1 MRNRLNRLG
10 LESKSHYKL
19 YKSGRRWVAASIT
32 VFSVGIGLTFSQVE
46 QVKAA
51 TGTGVDTADN
61 SASVSSDMAEPSNAV
76 VLKSASTATATK
88 TATQDAKAAT
98 DVTAATQDT
107 KATTDSTGATSASS
121 NRQSTAATKPAA
133 EVGTASS
140 SADSSASISST
151 DGASASAP
159 SVTSKSTNTEATS
172 ASATKTATT
181 SADTDVLNTET
192 TSSSVAND
200 LTDATTASQTRTE
213 TGKTAS
219 IPTAEAPTITT
230 AVTSRA
236 LPLTGA
242 LASRSANTPVTKSAV
257 QAVSAITSEA
267 ETKPTVSLV
276 TTGTVSMDYGE
287 ASLADLESH
296 ISSPDETPANDVA
309 YYIQDAAGNY
319 LEDVNGNKVN
329 LLYALFLDSADVND
343 YVDVVYT
350 DEHGQVTKYSG
361 DTDFSTLDQ
370 IGSYSVTINA
380 AGKAGMSRVMQDYNA
395 YDTST
400 SDLDDFVPTF
410 STGASDYTFTI
421 NIVPVKIT
429 ATTGKNGLIILRPSQ
444 LYTGSLT
451 MLPVVTVKNATKQNI
466 LQISNGEI
474 GDAKPGVAG
483 KVGQRVLTLAD
494 FTYTYQGTETN
505 LTGADTGK
513 YAITLNDAGR
523 KAVQAALGSN
533 YILDDAAVFTTTGAV
548 QAAGLGLTIAND
560 TVTYNGKPQGTTV
573 AITAGTAYDHFD
585 FTTTTDTNVGT
596 YDDLT
601 YALADPTQAAIL
613 AKNYTVTTTDGTLV
627 ITPADLTVTVKD
639 DNPVYDGRAHGT
651 TATVTSGTNYDQLAF
666 TAVAADG
673 SGATTYTT
681 VGTYAMTGTTAADTS
696 NYKIS
701 YVNGTLTID
710 PAKATITIP
719 NKIYWSDGT
728 QKNLA
733 AVVTGTVNGE
743 TLKYRV
749 TNGMSAV
756 GTKIIMATPD
766 ADDSVNK
773 NYTISVIPGT
783 LTIGDIAVKCLYEHV
798 DANGETQ
805 VDASETGTAT
815 HATDATATDY
825 LTYTTAAKPK
835 TGYALAPN
843 TGLAYNGTLTD
854 QGGTVTYRYLA
865 KTETAIVTYFDQTDN
880 KVIKTDPLQGA
891 YGTTDAYR
899 TADTIAAYENA
910 GYDLVSDDYPTAGV
924 VYDQDDI
931 VQKYQ
936 VTLVHKFVTRTPDN
950 PGTPGE
956 PIDPDNPNGPTYP
969 VGTDFEDLTEQVSRT
984 IQYLYK
990 DGRTAKPDNVQAV
1003 NFGRNVTVDE
1013 VNGTVVYTDWLTD
1026 DGAVTGRFE
1035 AVDSP
1040 LITGYT
1046 ADSTSIAGNPA
1057 VVWQDDDTTIPVTYT
1072 VNKEYATVTYFDQTD
1087 NKVIKTEPLQGAY
1100 GTTDAYRTADTIAAY
1115 ENAGYQLYR
1124 DDYPTA
1130 GVVYD
1135 QDGSV
1140 QKYQVT
1146 LVHKFVTRT
1155 PDNPGTPGEPIDPD
1169 NPNGPTY
1176 PVGTDFEDLTEQ
1188 VSQTIQY
1195 LYKDGRTAKPNNVQ
1209 AVNFSRNVTVDEVNG
1224 TVVYTDW
1231 LTDDGTM
1238 TGRFEAVD
1246 SPSITGYT
1254 ADPTSVAGRDTV
1266 SGTDLSPDVQVYYQA
1281 NPEKATVTYE
1291 DMTTGAVLTT
1301 DPITGDYQT
1310 VSNYRTADRIAQY
1323 LNMGYELV
1331 SDDYPTSGAVFDK
1344 DGSTQ
1349 AYTVKLQ
1356 HKLLP
1361 LTPENPGTPGEPID
1375 PDNPNGPTYP
1385 AGTAV
1390 QDLIKQVDQ
1399 TIHYQYQ
1406 DKSTA
1411 ADANTQ
1417 TITFKRSVTVDEVNN
1432 KLTYTDWLTGTA
1444 TTGRYMPV
1452 DSPEI
1457 KGYVADST
1465 RIAGND
1471 EVHNADADTNIVV
1484 TYQAKPENATV
1495 TYVDVTTGKTLAIKS
1510 LTGDYQTTSSY
1521 RTAETIASYVKNGY
1535 QLVRDNYPTSGAVFD
1550 VDNFAKTYTVTLKHK
1565 LATVTPENPGTPGQ
1579 PIDPDNPDGPKYP
1592 VGTTAQDLTKQVSQ
1606 TIKYRYQNGAS
1617 AGTDNVQLITF
1628 NRDATID
1635 EVDPTAVYTDW
1646 LNGTSATG
1654 RYTTVM
1660 SPVITGYTADKTQVA
1675 GRDSVANTDS
1685 DTQVVVTYAAKP
1697 EKATVT
1703 YVDVTT
1709 GKTLVTAN
1717 LTGDYRTQSNYRTA
1731 ETIAGYVK
1739 NGYELV
1745 RDNYPV
1751 SGMLFDVDDF
1761 AKTYTVTLKHKLV
1774 TVTPGNPGTPGQ
1786 PIDPDNP
1793 DGPKYPVGTTAQD
1806 LTKQV
1811 SQTIKYR
1818 YQNGASAGTD
1828 SVQLITFNRDATI
1841 DEVEPT
1847 VVYTDWLDGTSA
1859 TGRYTT
1865 VTSPVIIGYTADRAR
1880 VTGNDAVT
1888 SAAQPTNII
1897 VTYAINA
1904 EKATVTYVDVTTDKT
1919 LATVSLTGDYQT
1931 SSDYRTANTIADYS
1945 NQGYVLVRD
1954 SYPVS
1959 GAIFNDDGVVHSYLV
1974 QLAHVTTAT
1983 TETKT
1988 ITQTV
1993 HYQSTTGT
2001 QLHDDTVRAM
2011 TFTRTKR
2018 VDQVTGD
2025 VTYSNWSTN
2034 QADHTFERVAAFSI
2048 PGYHAVVTGTQ
2059 AVMVTPASVDDVQT
2073 IRYVTDRPST
2083 GETPKT
2089 PVKTVTVNKSDKIK
2103 TTDTPDKV
2111 ATVKTPDKAQTVATT
2126 TAKQASVKRSVDLK
2140 QAQAVEQPAQTRP
2153 ANVKTVKLA
2162 KTTKSVKPTA
2172 AHQSATHKQATLPQ
2186 TNDNRQASVAAE
2198 LLGLTA
2204 ATLLVGVSAIL
2215 KKRHN

>member
-140 SADSSASISST
+140 RADSSASISST

-159 SVTSKSTNTEATS
+159 SVTSKSTDKEATS

-230 AVTSRA
+230 AVTSRT

-242 LASRSANTPVTKSAV
+242 LASRSANTSVTKSTV
-257 QAVSAITSEA
+257 QAVSAITSED

-548 QAAGLGLTIAND
+548 QAAGLELKIASG
-560 TVTYNGKPQGTTV
+560 TVTYNGKPQGTSVTTGTV
-573 AITAGTAYDHFD
+573 YDHFD

-639 DNPVYDGRAHGT
+639 DNAVYDGRSHGT

-756 GTKIIMATPD
+756 GTKTITATPD

-783 LTIGDIAVKCLYEHV
+783 LTIGDIAVKYLYEHV

-835 TGYALAPN
+835 TGYVLAPN

-880 KVIKTDPLQGA
+880 KVIKTEPLQGA

-910 GYDLVSDDYPTAGV
+910 GYDLVD
-924 VYDQDDI
+924 
-931 VQKYQ
+931 
-936 VTLVHKFVTRTPDN
+936 
-950 PGTPGE
+950 
-956 PIDPDNPNGPTYP
+956 
-969 VGTDFEDLTEQVSRT
+969 
-984 IQYLYK
+984 
-990 DGRTAKPDNVQAV
+990 
-1003 NFGRNVTVDE
+1003 
-1013 VNGTVVYTDWLTD
+1013 
-1026 DGAVTGRFE
+1026 
-1035 AVDSP
+1035 
-1040 LITGYT
+1040 
-1046 ADSTSIAGNPA
+1046 
-1057 VVWQDDDTTIPVTYT
+1057 
-1072 VNKEYATVTYFDQTD
+1072 
-1087 NKVIKTEPLQGAY
+1087 
-1100 GTTDAYRTADTIAAY
+1100 
-1115 ENAGYQLYR
+1115 

-1176 PVGTDFEDLTEQ
+1176 PVGTDFEDLTGQ

-1195 LYKDGRTAKPNNVQ
+1195 LYKDGRTA
-1209 AVNFSRNVTVDEVNG
+1209 
-1224 TVVYTDW
+1224 
-1231 LTDDGTM
+1231 
-1238 TGRFEAVD
+1238 
-1246 SPSITGYT
+1246 
-1254 ADPTSVAGRDTV
+1254 
-1266 SGTDLSPDVQVYYQA
+1266 
-1281 NPEKATVTYE
+1281 
-1291 DMTTGAVLTT
+1291 
-1301 DPITGDYQT
+1301 
-1310 VSNYRTADRIAQY
+1310 
-1323 LNMGYELV
+1323 
-1331 SDDYPTSGAVFDK
+1331 
-1344 DGSTQ
+1344 
-1349 AYTVKLQ
+1349 
-1356 HKLLP
+1356 
-1361 LTPENPGTPGEPID
+1361 
-1375 PDNPNGPTYP
+1375 
-1385 AGTAV
+1385 
-1390 QDLIKQVDQ
+1390 
-1399 TIHYQYQ
+1399 
-1406 DKSTA
+1406 
-1411 ADANTQ
+1411 
-1417 TITFKRSVTVDEVNN
+1417 
-1432 KLTYTDWLTGTA
+1432 
-1444 TTGRYMPV
+1444 
-1452 DSPEI
+1452 
-1457 KGYVADST
+1457 
-1465 RIAGND
+1465 
-1471 EVHNADADTNIVV
+1471 
-1484 TYQAKPENATV
+1484 
-1495 TYVDVTTGKTLAIKS
+1495 
-1510 LTGDYQTTSSY
+1510 
-1521 RTAETIASYVKNGY
+1521 
-1535 QLVRDNYPTSGAVFD
+1535 
-1550 VDNFAKTYTVTLKHK
+1550 
-1565 LATVTPENPGTPGQ
+1565 
-1579 PIDPDNPDGPKYP
+1579 
-1592 VGTTAQDLTKQVSQ
+1592 
-1606 TIKYRYQNGAS
+1606 
-1617 AGTDNVQLITF
+1617 
-1628 NRDATID
+1628 
-1635 EVDPTAVYTDW
+1635 
-1646 LNGTSATG
+1646 
-1654 RYTTVM
+1654 
-1660 SPVITGYTADKTQVA
+1660 
-1675 GRDSVANTDS
+1675 
-1685 DTQVVVTYAAKP
+1685 
-1697 EKATVT
+1697 
-1703 YVDVTT
+1703 
-1709 GKTLVTAN
+1709 
-1717 LTGDYRTQSNYRTA
+1717 
-1731 ETIAGYVK
+1731 
-1739 NGYELV
+1739 
-1745 RDNYPV
+1745 
-1751 SGMLFDVDDF
+1751 
-1761 AKTYTVTLKHKLV
+1761 
-1774 TVTPGNPGTPGQ
+1774 
-1786 PIDPDNP
+1786 
-1793 DGPKYPVGTTAQD
+1793 
-1806 LTKQV
+1806 
-1811 SQTIKYR
+1811 
-1818 YQNGASAGTD
+1818 
-1828 SVQLITFNRDATI
+1828 
-1841 DEVEPT
+1841 
-1847 VVYTDWLDGTSA
+1847 
-1859 TGRYTT
+1859 
-1865 VTSPVIIGYTADRAR
+1865 
-1880 VTGNDAVT
+1880 
-1888 SAAQPTNII
+1888 
-1897 VTYAINA
+1897 
-1904 EKATVTYVDVTTDKT
+1904 
-1919 LATVSLTGDYQT
+1919 
-1931 SSDYRTANTIADYS
+1931 
-1945 NQGYVLVRD
+1945 
-1954 SYPVS
+1954 
-1959 GAIFNDDGVVHSYLV
+1959 
-1974 QLAHVTTAT
+1974 
-1983 TETKT
+1983 
-1988 ITQTV
+1988 
-1993 HYQSTTGT
+1993 
-2001 QLHDDTVRAM
+2001 
-2011 TFTRTKR
+2011 
-2018 VDQVTGD
+2018 
-2025 VTYSNWSTN
+2025 
-2034 QADHTFERVAAFSI
+2034 
-2048 PGYHAVVTGTQ
+2048 
-2059 AVMVTPASVDDVQT
+2059 
-2073 IRYVTDRPST
+2073 
-2083 GETPKT
+2083 
-2089 PVKTVTVNKSDKIK
+2089 
-2103 TTDTPDKV
+2103 
-2111 ATVKTPDKAQTVATT
+2111 
-2126 TAKQASVKRSVDLK
+2126 
-2140 QAQAVEQPAQTRP
+2140 
-2153 ANVKTVKLA
+2153 
-2162 KTTKSVKPTA
+2162 
-2172 AHQSATHKQATLPQ
+2172 
-2186 TNDNRQASVAAE
+2186 
-2198 LLGLTA
+2198 
-2204 ATLLVGVSAIL
+2204 
-2215 KKRHN
+2215 

>member
-1 MRNRLNRLG
+1 MRNRLNKLG

-76 VLKSASTATATK
+76 VLKSASTATVTK

-140 SADSSASISST
+140 RADSSASISST

-159 SVTSKSTNTEATS
+159 SVTSKSTDTEATS
-172 ASATKTATT
+172 ASVTKTATT

-200 LTDATTASQTRTE
+200 PTDATTASQTRTE

-242 LASRSANTPVTKSAV
+242 LASRSANTPVTKSTV

-483 KVGQRVLTLAD
+483 KVGQCVLTLAD

-513 YAITLNDAGR
+513 YAITLKDAGR

-548 QAAGLGLTIAND
+548 QAAGLELKIASG
-560 TVTYNGKPQGTTV
+560 TVTYNGKPQGTSVTTGTV
-573 AITAGTAYDHFD
+573 YDHFD
-585 FTTTTDTNVGT
+585 FTTTTDKNVGT

-639 DNPVYDGRAHGT
+639 DNAVYDGRAHGT

-756 GTKIIMATPD
+756 GTKTITATPD

-783 LTIGDIAVKCLYEHV
+783 LTIGDIAVKYLYEHV

-835 TGYALAPN
+835 TGYVLAPN

-880 KVIKTDPLQGA
+880 KVIKTEPLQGA

-910 GYDLVSDDYPTAGV
+910 GYDLVD
-924 VYDQDDI
+924 
-931 VQKYQ
+931 
-936 VTLVHKFVTRTPDN
+936 
-950 PGTPGE
+950 
-956 PIDPDNPNGPTYP
+956 
-969 VGTDFEDLTEQVSRT
+969 
-984 IQYLYK
+984 
-990 DGRTAKPDNVQAV
+990 
-1003 NFGRNVTVDE
+1003 
-1013 VNGTVVYTDWLTD
+1013 
-1026 DGAVTGRFE
+1026 
-1035 AVDSP
+1035 
-1040 LITGYT
+1040 
-1046 ADSTSIAGNPA
+1046 
-1057 VVWQDDDTTIPVTYT
+1057 
-1072 VNKEYATVTYFDQTD
+1072 
-1087 NKVIKTEPLQGAY
+1087 
-1100 GTTDAYRTADTIAAY
+1100 
-1115 ENAGYQLYR
+1115 

-1140 QKYQVT
+1140 QEYQVT

-1209 AVNFSRNVTVDEVNG
+1209 AVNFGRNVTVDEVNG

-1291 DMTTGAVLTT
+1291 DTTTGAVLTT

-1390 QDLIKQVDQ
+1390 QDLIKQVGQ
-1399 TIHYQYQ
+1399 TIHYQY
-1406 DKSTA
+1406 KSTA

-1444 TTGRYMPV
+1444 TTGHYMPV

-1617 AGTDNVQLITF
+1617 AGTD
-1628 NRDATID
+1628 
-1635 EVDPTAVYTDW
+1635 
-1646 LNGTSATG
+1646 
-1654 RYTTVM
+1654 
-1660 SPVITGYTADKTQVA
+1660 
-1675 GRDSVANTDS
+1675 
-1685 DTQVVVTYAAKP
+1685 
-1697 EKATVT
+1697 
-1703 YVDVTT
+1703 
-1709 GKTLVTAN
+1709 
-1717 LTGDYRTQSNYRTA
+1717 
-1731 ETIAGYVK
+1731 
-1739 NGYELV
+1739 
-1745 RDNYPV
+1745 
-1751 SGMLFDVDDF
+1751 
-1761 AKTYTVTLKHKLV
+1761 
-1774 TVTPGNPGTPGQ
+1774 
-1786 PIDPDNP
+1786 
-1793 DGPKYPVGTTAQD
+1793 
-1806 LTKQV
+1806 
-1811 SQTIKYR
+1811 
-1818 YQNGASAGTD
+1818 

-1841 DEVEPT
+1841 DEVEST

-1897 VTYAINA
+1897 VTYALNA

-2186 TNDNRQASVAAE
+2186 TNDDRQASVAAE

>member
-98 DVTAATQDT
+98 D
-107 KATTDSTGATSASS
+107 STGATSASS

-140 SADSSASISST
+140 RADSSASISST

-159 SVTSKSTNTEATS
+159 SVTSKSTDKEATS

-242 LASRSANTPVTKSAV
+242 LASRSANTPVTKSTV

-548 QAAGLGLTIAND
+548 QAAGLELKIASG
-560 TVTYNGKPQGTTV
+560 TVTYNGKPQGTSVTTGTV
-573 AITAGTAYDHFD
+573 YDHFD

-639 DNPVYDGRAHGT
+639 DNAVYDGRSHGT

-756 GTKIIMATPD
+756 GTKTITATPD

-783 LTIGDIAVKCLYEHV
+783 LTIGDIAVKYLYEHV

-835 TGYALAPN
+835 TGYVLAPN

-865 KTETAIVTYFDQTDN
+865 KTETAIVAYFDQTDN
-880 KVIKTDPLQGA
+880 KVIKTEPLQGA

-910 GYDLVSDDYPTAGV
+910 GYDLVDDDYPTAGV
-924 VYDQDDI
+924 VYDQDGI

-950 PGTPGE
+950 SGTPGE

-969 VGTDFEDLTEQVSRT
+969 VGTDFEDLTEQVSQT

-990 DGRTAKPDNVQAV
+990 DGRTAKPNNVQAV

-1046 ADSTSIAGNPA
+1046 ADPTSVAGNPG

-1072 VNKEYATVTYFDQTD
+1072 VNTEYATVTYFDQTD

-1130 GVVYD
+1130 GVIYD

-1266 SGTDLSPDVQVYYQA
+1266 NGTDLSPDVQVYYQA

-1291 DMTTGAVLTT
+1291 DTTTGAVLTT

-1617 AGTDNVQLITF
+1617 AGTDSVQLITF
-1628 NRDATID
+1628 SRDATID

-1646 LNGTSATG
+1646 LN
-1654 RYTTVM
+1654 
-1660 SPVITGYTADKTQVA
+1660 
-1675 GRDSVANTDS
+1675 
-1685 DTQVVVTYAAKP
+1685 
-1697 EKATVT
+1697 E
-1703 YVDVTT
+1703 
-1709 GKTLVTAN
+1709 
-1717 LTGDYRTQSNYRTA
+1717 
-1731 ETIAGYVK
+1731 
-1739 NGYELV
+1739 
-1745 RDNYPV
+1745 
-1751 SGMLFDVDDF
+1751 
-1761 AKTYTVTLKHKLV
+1761 
-1774 TVTPGNPGTPGQ
+1774 
-1786 PIDPDNP
+1786 
-1793 DGPKYPVGTTAQD
+1793 
-1806 LTKQV
+1806 
-1811 SQTIKYR
+1811 
-1818 YQNGASAGTD
+1818 
-1828 SVQLITFNRDATI
+1828 
-1841 DEVEPT
+1841 
-1847 VVYTDWLDGTSA
+1847 TSA

-1897 VTYAINA
+1897 VTYALNA

>member
-88 TATQDAKAAT
+88 T
-98 DVTAATQDT
+98 ATQDT

-548 QAAGLGLTIAND
+548 QAAGLELKIASG
-560 TVTYNGKPQGTTV
+560 TVTYNGKPQGTSVTTGTV
-573 AITAGTAYDHFD
+573 YDHFD

-639 DNPVYDGRAHGT
+639 DNAVYDGRSHGT
-651 TATVTSGTNYDQLAF
+651 TATVTSGTNYDQLVF

-756 GTKIIMATPD
+756 GTKTITATPD

-783 LTIGDIAVKCLYEHV
+783 LTIGDIAVKYLYEHV

-835 TGYALAPN
+835 TGYVLAPN

-880 KVIKTDPLQGA
+880 KVIKTEPLQGA

-910 GYDLVSDDYPTAGV
+910 GYDLVDDDYPTAG
-924 VYDQDDI
+924 
-931 VQKYQ
+931 
-936 VTLVHKFVTRTPDN
+936 
-950 PGTPGE
+950 G
-956 PIDPDNPNGPTYP
+956 
-969 VGTDFEDLTEQVSRT
+969 
-984 IQYLYK
+984 
-990 DGRTAKPDNVQAV
+990 
-1003 NFGRNVTVDE
+1003 
-1013 VNGTVVYTDWLTD
+1013 
-1026 DGAVTGRFE
+1026 
-1035 AVDSP
+1035 
-1040 LITGYT
+1040 
-1046 ADSTSIAGNPA
+1046 
-1057 VVWQDDDTTIPVTYT
+1057 
-1072 VNKEYATVTYFDQTD
+1072 
-1087 NKVIKTEPLQGAY
+1087 
-1100 GTTDAYRTADTIAAY
+1100 
-1115 ENAGYQLYR
+1115 
-1124 DDYPTA
+1124 
-1130 GVVYD
+1130 VYD
-1135 QDGSV
+1135 QDGIV

-1471 EVHNADADTNIVV
+1471 EVHNADADMNIVV

-1646 LNGTSATG
+1646 LNGTSASG

-1703 YVDVTT
+1703 YVDVTA
-1709 GKTLVTAN
+1709 GKTLATAN

-1897 VTYAINA
+1897 VTYALNA

-2073 IRYVTDRPST
+2073 IRYVTDRLST

-2186 TNDNRQASVAAE
+2186 TNDDRQASVAAE

>member
-548 QAAGLGLTIAND
+548 QAAGLELKIASG
-560 TVTYNGKPQGTTV
+560 TVTYNGKPQGTSVTTGTV
-573 AITAGTAYDHFD
+573 YDHFD

-639 DNPVYDGRAHGT
+639 DNAVYDGRSHGT
-651 TATVTSGTNYDQLAF
+651 TATVTSGTNYDQLVF

-756 GTKIIMATPD
+756 GTKTITATPD

-783 LTIGDIAVKCLYEHV
+783 LTIGDIAVKYLYEHV

-835 TGYALAPN
+835 TGYVLAPN

-880 KVIKTDPLQGA
+880 KVIKTEPLQGA

-910 GYDLVSDDYPTAGV
+910 GYDLVDDDYPTAGG
-924 VYDQDDI
+924 VYDQDGI

-1617 AGTDNVQLITF
+1617 AGTD
-1628 NRDATID
+1628 
-1635 EVDPTAVYTDW
+1635 
-1646 LNGTSATG
+1646 
-1654 RYTTVM
+1654 
-1660 SPVITGYTADKTQVA
+1660 
-1675 GRDSVANTDS
+1675 
-1685 DTQVVVTYAAKP
+1685 
-1697 EKATVT
+1697 
-1703 YVDVTT
+1703 
-1709 GKTLVTAN
+1709 
-1717 LTGDYRTQSNYRTA
+1717 
-1731 ETIAGYVK
+1731 
-1739 NGYELV
+1739 
-1745 RDNYPV
+1745 
-1751 SGMLFDVDDF
+1751 
-1761 AKTYTVTLKHKLV
+1761 
-1774 TVTPGNPGTPGQ
+1774 
-1786 PIDPDNP
+1786 
-1793 DGPKYPVGTTAQD
+1793 
-1806 LTKQV
+1806 
-1811 SQTIKYR
+1811 
-1818 YQNGASAGTD
+1818 

-1897 VTYAINA
+1897 VTYALNA

-2073 IRYVTDRPST
+2073 IRYVTDRLST

-2186 TNDNRQASVAAE
+2186 TNDDRQASVAAE

>member
-98 DVTAATQDT
+98 D
-107 KATTDSTGATSASS
+107 STGATSASS

-140 SADSSASISST
+140 RADSSASISST

-159 SVTSKSTNTEATS
+159 SVTSKSTDKEATS

-242 LASRSANTPVTKSAV
+242 LASRSANTPVTKSTV

-548 QAAGLGLTIAND
+548 QAAGLELKIASG
-560 TVTYNGKPQGTTV
+560 TVTYNGKPQGTSVTTGTV
-573 AITAGTAYDHFD
+573 YDHFD

-639 DNPVYDGRAHGT
+639 DNAVYDGRSHGT
-651 TATVTSGTNYDQLAF
+651 TATVTSGTNYGQLAF

-756 GTKIIMATPD
+756 GTKTITATPD

-783 LTIGDIAVKCLYEHV
+783 LTIGDIAVKYLYEHV

-835 TGYALAPN
+835 TGYVLAPN

-865 KTETAIVTYFDQTDN
+865 KTETAIV
-880 KVIKTDPLQGA
+880 A
-891 YGTTDAYR
+891 
-899 TADTIAAYENA
+899 
-910 GYDLVSDDYPTAGV
+910 
-924 VYDQDDI
+924 
-931 VQKYQ
+931 
-936 VTLVHKFVTRTPDN
+936 
-950 PGTPGE
+950 
-956 PIDPDNPNGPTYP
+956 
-969 VGTDFEDLTEQVSRT
+969 
-984 IQYLYK
+984 
-990 DGRTAKPDNVQAV
+990 
-1003 NFGRNVTVDE
+1003 
-1013 VNGTVVYTDWLTD
+1013 
-1026 DGAVTGRFE
+1026 
-1035 AVDSP
+1035 
-1040 LITGYT
+1040 
-1046 ADSTSIAGNPA
+1046 
-1057 VVWQDDDTTIPVTYT
+1057 
-1072 VNKEYATVTYFDQTD
+1072 YFDQTD

-1130 GVVYD
+1130 GVIYD
-1135 QDGSV
+1135 HDGSV

-1291 DMTTGAVLTT
+1291 DTTTGAVLTT

-1617 AGTDNVQLITF
+1617 AGT
-1628 NRDATID
+1628 
-1635 EVDPTAVYTDW
+1635 
-1646 LNGTSATG
+1646 
-1654 RYTTVM
+1654 
-1660 SPVITGYTADKTQVA
+1660 
-1675 GRDSVANTDS
+1675 
-1685 DTQVVVTYAAKP
+1685 
-1697 EKATVT
+1697 
-1703 YVDVTT
+1703 
-1709 GKTLVTAN
+1709 
-1717 LTGDYRTQSNYRTA
+1717 
-1731 ETIAGYVK
+1731 
-1739 NGYELV
+1739 
-1745 RDNYPV
+1745 
-1751 SGMLFDVDDF
+1751 
-1761 AKTYTVTLKHKLV
+1761 
-1774 TVTPGNPGTPGQ
+1774 
-1786 PIDPDNP
+1786 
-1793 DGPKYPVGTTAQD
+1793 
-1806 LTKQV
+1806 
-1811 SQTIKYR
+1811 
-1818 YQNGASAGTD
+1818 
-1828 SVQLITFNRDATI
+1828 
-1841 DEVEPT
+1841 
-1847 VVYTDWLDGTSA
+1847 
-1859 TGRYTT
+1859 
-1865 VTSPVIIGYTADRAR
+1865 
-1880 VTGNDAVT
+1880 
-1888 SAAQPTNII
+1888 
-1897 VTYAINA
+1897 
-1904 EKATVTYVDVTTDKT
+1904 
-1919 LATVSLTGDYQT
+1919 
-1931 SSDYRTANTIADYS
+1931 
-1945 NQGYVLVRD
+1945 
-1954 SYPVS
+1954 
-1959 GAIFNDDGVVHSYLV
+1959 
-1974 QLAHVTTAT
+1974 
-1983 TETKT
+1983 
-1988 ITQTV
+1988 
-1993 HYQSTTGT
+1993 
-2001 QLHDDTVRAM
+2001 
-2011 TFTRTKR
+2011 
-2018 VDQVTGD
+2018 
-2025 VTYSNWSTN
+2025 
-2034 QADHTFERVAAFSI
+2034 
-2048 PGYHAVVTGTQ
+2048 
-2059 AVMVTPASVDDVQT
+2059 
-2073 IRYVTDRPST
+2073 
-2083 GETPKT
+2083 
-2089 PVKTVTVNKSDKIK
+2089 
-2103 TTDTPDKV
+2103 
-2111 ATVKTPDKAQTVATT
+2111 
-2126 TAKQASVKRSVDLK
+2126 
-2140 QAQAVEQPAQTRP
+2140 
-2153 ANVKTVKLA
+2153 
-2162 KTTKSVKPTA
+2162 
-2172 AHQSATHKQATLPQ
+2172 
-2186 TNDNRQASVAAE
+2186 
-2198 LLGLTA
+2198 
-2204 ATLLVGVSAIL
+2204 
-2215 KKRHN
+2215 

>member
-395 YDTST
+395 YDTSI

-756 GTKIIMATPD
+756 GTKTITATPD

-783 LTIGDIAVKCLYEHV
+783 LTIGDIAVKYLYEHV

-910 GYDLVSDDYPTAGV
+910 GY
-924 VYDQDDI
+924 
-931 VQKYQ
+931 
-936 VTLVHKFVTRTPDN
+936 
-950 PGTPGE
+950 
-956 PIDPDNPNGPTYP
+956 
-969 VGTDFEDLTEQVSRT
+969 
-984 IQYLYK
+984 
-990 DGRTAKPDNVQAV
+990 
-1003 NFGRNVTVDE
+1003 
-1013 VNGTVVYTDWLTD
+1013 
-1026 DGAVTGRFE
+1026 
-1035 AVDSP
+1035 
-1040 LITGYT
+1040 
-1046 ADSTSIAGNPA
+1046 
-1057 VVWQDDDTTIPVTYT
+1057 
-1072 VNKEYATVTYFDQTD
+1072 
-1087 NKVIKTEPLQGAY
+1087 
-1100 GTTDAYRTADTIAAY
+1100 
-1115 ENAGYQLYR
+1115 QLYR

-1130 GVVYD
+1130 GVIYD

-1291 DMTTGAVLTT
+1291 DTTTGAVLTT

-1390 QDLIKQVDQ
+1390 QDLIKQVGQ

-1444 TTGRYMPV
+1444 TTGHYMPV

-1471 EVHNADADTNIVV
+1471 EVRNADADTNIVV

-1550 VDNFAKTYTVTLKHK
+1550 VDNFSKTYTVTLKHK
-1565 LATVTPENPGTPGQ
+1565 LVTVTPENPGTPGQ

-1897 VTYAINA
+1897 VTYALNA

-1959 GAIFNDDGVVHSYLV
+1959 GAIFNDDGVVHSYQV

-2186 TNDNRQASVAAE
+2186 TNDDRQASVAAE

>member
-1 MRNRLNRLG
+1 MRNRLNKLG

-76 VLKSASTATATK
+76 VLKSASTATVTK

-140 SADSSASISST
+140 RADSSASISST

-159 SVTSKSTNTEATS
+159 SVTSKSTDTEATS
-172 ASATKTATT
+172 ASVTKTATT

-242 LASRSANTPVTKSAV
+242 LASRSANTPVTKSTV

-548 QAAGLGLTIAND
+548 QAAGLRLTIAND
-560 TVTYNGKPQGTTV
+560 TVTYNGKPQGTSVAVTTGTV
-573 AITAGTAYDHFD
+573 YDHFD

-596 YDDLT
+596 YDNLT

-613 AKNYTVTTTDGTLV
+613 VKNYTVTTTDGTLM

-639 DNPVYDGRAHGT
+639 DNAVYDGRAHGT

-756 GTKIIMATPD
+756 GTKTITATPD

-783 LTIGDIAVKCLYEHV
+783 LTIGDIAVKYLYEHV

-835 TGYALAPN
+835 TGYVLAPN

-880 KVIKTDPLQGA
+880 KVIKTEPLQGA

-910 GYDLVSDDYPTAGV
+910 GYDLVD
-924 VYDQDDI
+924 
-931 VQKYQ
+931 
-936 VTLVHKFVTRTPDN
+936 
-950 PGTPGE
+950 
-956 PIDPDNPNGPTYP
+956 
-969 VGTDFEDLTEQVSRT
+969 
-984 IQYLYK
+984 
-990 DGRTAKPDNVQAV
+990 
-1003 NFGRNVTVDE
+1003 
-1013 VNGTVVYTDWLTD
+1013 
-1026 DGAVTGRFE
+1026 
-1035 AVDSP
+1035 
-1040 LITGYT
+1040 
-1046 ADSTSIAGNPA
+1046 
-1057 VVWQDDDTTIPVTYT
+1057 
-1072 VNKEYATVTYFDQTD
+1072 
-1087 NKVIKTEPLQGAY
+1087 
-1100 GTTDAYRTADTIAAY
+1100 
-1115 ENAGYQLYR
+1115 

-1140 QKYQVT
+1140 QEYQVT

-1209 AVNFSRNVTVDEVNG
+1209 AVNFGRNVTVDEVNG

-1231 LTDDGTM
+1231 LTDDGAV

-1246 SPSITGYT
+1246 SPLITGYT

-1291 DMTTGAVLTT
+1291 DTTTGAVLTT
-1301 DPITGDYQT
+1301 DPVTGDYQT

-1390 QDLIKQVDQ
+1390 QDLIKQVGQ

-1444 TTGRYMPV
+1444 TTGHYMPV

-1617 AGTDNVQLITF
+1617 AGTDSVQLITF

-1635 EVDPTAVYTDW
+1635 EVESTVVYTDW
-1646 LNGTSATG
+1646 LDGTSATG
-1654 RYTTVM
+1654 RYTTVT

-2018 VDQVTGD
+2018 VDQVPGD

-2172 AHQSATHKQATLPQ
+2172 AHQSATHKQAILPQ

>member
-121 NRQSTAATKPAA
+121 NRQSTAATKPAT

-172 ASATKTATT
+172 ASATKTATM

-639 DNPVYDGRAHGT
+639 DNPVYDGRAHGM

-756 GTKIIMATPD
+756 GTKTITATPD

-783 LTIGDIAVKCLYEHV
+783 LTIGDIAVKYLYEHV

-880 KVIKTDPLQGA
+880 KVIKT
-891 YGTTDAYR
+891 
-899 TADTIAAYENA
+899 
-910 GYDLVSDDYPTAGV
+910 
-924 VYDQDDI
+924 
-931 VQKYQ
+931 
-936 VTLVHKFVTRTPDN
+936 
-950 PGTPGE
+950 
-956 PIDPDNPNGPTYP
+956 
-969 VGTDFEDLTEQVSRT
+969 
-984 IQYLYK
+984 
-990 DGRTAKPDNVQAV
+990 
-1003 NFGRNVTVDE
+1003 
-1013 VNGTVVYTDWLTD
+1013 
-1026 DGAVTGRFE
+1026 
-1035 AVDSP
+1035 
-1040 LITGYT
+1040 
-1046 ADSTSIAGNPA
+1046 
-1057 VVWQDDDTTIPVTYT
+1057 
-1072 VNKEYATVTYFDQTD
+1072 
-1087 NKVIKTEPLQGAY
+1087 EPLQGAY

-1130 GVVYD
+1130 GVIYD

-1291 DMTTGAVLTT
+1291 DTTTGAVLTT

-1390 QDLIKQVDQ
+1390 QDLIKQVGQ

-1444 TTGRYMPV
+1444 TTGHYMPV

-1471 EVHNADADTNIVV
+1471 EVRNADADTNIVV

-1565 LATVTPENPGTPGQ
+1565 LVTVTPENPGTPGQ

-1646 LNGTSATG
+1646 LNGTSASG

-1703 YVDVTT
+1703 YVDVTA
-1709 GKTLVTAN
+1709 GKTLATAN

-1897 VTYAINA
+1897 VTYALNA

-2073 IRYVTDRPST
+2073 IRYFTDRPST

-2153 ANVKTVKLA
+2153 ANVKTVKLV

-2186 TNDNRQASVAAE
+2186 TNDDRQASVAAE

>member
-121 NRQSTAATKPAA
+121 NRQSKAATKPAA

-140 SADSSASISST
+140 RADSSASISST

-159 SVTSKSTNTEATS
+159 SVTSKSTDKEVTS

-242 LASRSANTPVTKSAV
+242 LASRSANTPVTKSTV

-548 QAAGLGLTIAND
+548 QAAGLRLTIAND
-560 TVTYNGKPQGTTV
+560 TVTYNGKPQGTSVAVTTGTV
-573 AITAGTAYDHFD
+573 YDHFD

-596 YDDLT
+596 YDNLT

-639 DNPVYDGRAHGT
+639 DNAVYDGRAHGT

-756 GTKIIMATPD
+756 GTKTITATPD

-783 LTIGDIAVKCLYEHV
+783 LTIGDIAVKYLYEHV

-835 TGYALAPN
+835 TGYVLAPN

-865 KTETAIVTYFDQTDN
+865 KTETAIVAYFDQTDN
-880 KVIKTDPLQGA
+880 KVIKTEPLQGA

-910 GYDLVSDDYPTAGV
+910 GYDLVDDDYPTAGV
-924 VYDQDDI
+924 VYDQDGS
-931 VQKYQ
+931 VQEYQ

-1026 DGAVTGRFE
+1026 DG
-1035 AVDSP
+1035 
-1040 LITGYT
+1040 
-1046 ADSTSIAGNPA
+1046 
-1057 VVWQDDDTTIPVTYT
+1057 
-1072 VNKEYATVTYFDQTD
+1072 
-1087 NKVIKTEPLQGAY
+1087 
-1100 GTTDAYRTADTIAAY
+1100 
-1115 ENAGYQLYR
+1115 
-1124 DDYPTA
+1124 
-1130 GVVYD
+1130 
-1135 QDGSV
+1135 
-1140 QKYQVT
+1140 
-1146 LVHKFVTRT
+1146 
-1155 PDNPGTPGEPIDPD
+1155 
-1169 NPNGPTY
+1169 
-1176 PVGTDFEDLTEQ
+1176 
-1188 VSQTIQY
+1188 
-1195 LYKDGRTAKPNNVQ
+1195 
-1209 AVNFSRNVTVDEVNG
+1209 
-1224 TVVYTDW
+1224 
-1231 LTDDGTM
+1231 TM

-1291 DMTTGAVLTT
+1291 DTTTGAVLTT
-1301 DPITGDYQT
+1301 DPVTGDYQT

-1390 QDLIKQVDQ
+1390 QDLIKQVGQ

-1444 TTGRYMPV
+1444 TTGHYMPV

-1565 LATVTPENPGTPGQ
+1565 LATVTPE
-1579 PIDPDNPDGPKYP
+1579 
-1592 VGTTAQDLTKQVSQ
+1592 
-1606 TIKYRYQNGAS
+1606 
-1617 AGTDNVQLITF
+1617 
-1628 NRDATID
+1628 
-1635 EVDPTAVYTDW
+1635 
-1646 LNGTSATG
+1646 
-1654 RYTTVM
+1654 
-1660 SPVITGYTADKTQVA
+1660 
-1675 GRDSVANTDS
+1675 
-1685 DTQVVVTYAAKP
+1685 
-1697 EKATVT
+1697 
-1703 YVDVTT
+1703 
-1709 GKTLVTAN
+1709 
-1717 LTGDYRTQSNYRTA
+1717 
-1731 ETIAGYVK
+1731 
-1739 NGYELV
+1739 
-1745 RDNYPV
+1745 
-1751 SGMLFDVDDF
+1751 
-1761 AKTYTVTLKHKLV
+1761 
-1774 TVTPGNPGTPGQ
+1774 NPGTPGQ

>member
-121 NRQSTAATKPAA
+121 NRQSKAATKPAA

-140 SADSSASISST
+140 RADSSASISST

-159 SVTSKSTNTEATS
+159 SVTSKSTDKEVTS

-242 LASRSANTPVTKSAV
+242 LASRSANTPVTKSTV

-548 QAAGLGLTIAND
+548 QAAGLRLTIAND
-560 TVTYNGKPQGTTV
+560 TVTYNGKPQGTSVAVTTGTV
-573 AITAGTAYDHFD
+573 YDHFD

-596 YDDLT
+596 YDNLT

-639 DNPVYDGRAHGT
+639 DNAVYDGRAHGT

-756 GTKIIMATPD
+756 GTKTITATPD

-783 LTIGDIAVKCLYEHV
+783 LTIGDIAVKYLYEHV

-835 TGYALAPN
+835 TGYVLAPN

-880 KVIKTDPLQGA
+880 KVIKTEPLQGA

-910 GYDLVSDDYPTAGV
+910 GYDLVD
-924 VYDQDDI
+924 
-931 VQKYQ
+931 
-936 VTLVHKFVTRTPDN
+936 
-950 PGTPGE
+950 
-956 PIDPDNPNGPTYP
+956 
-969 VGTDFEDLTEQVSRT
+969 
-984 IQYLYK
+984 
-990 DGRTAKPDNVQAV
+990 
-1003 NFGRNVTVDE
+1003 
-1013 VNGTVVYTDWLTD
+1013 
-1026 DGAVTGRFE
+1026 
-1035 AVDSP
+1035 
-1040 LITGYT
+1040 
-1046 ADSTSIAGNPA
+1046 
-1057 VVWQDDDTTIPVTYT
+1057 
-1072 VNKEYATVTYFDQTD
+1072 
-1087 NKVIKTEPLQGAY
+1087 
-1100 GTTDAYRTADTIAAY
+1100 
-1115 ENAGYQLYR
+1115 

-1140 QKYQVT
+1140 QEYQVT

-1209 AVNFSRNVTVDEVNG
+1209 AVNFGRNVTVDEVNG

-1231 LTDDGTM
+1231 LTDDGAV

-1246 SPSITGYT
+1246 SPLITGYT

-1291 DMTTGAVLTT
+1291 DTTTGAVLTT
-1301 DPITGDYQT
+1301 DPVTGDYQT

-1390 QDLIKQVDQ
+1390 QDLIKQVGQ

-1444 TTGRYMPV
+1444 TTGHYMPV

-1617 AGTDNVQLITF
+1617 AGTD
-1628 NRDATID
+1628 
-1635 EVDPTAVYTDW
+1635 
-1646 LNGTSATG
+1646 
-1654 RYTTVM
+1654 
-1660 SPVITGYTADKTQVA
+1660 
-1675 GRDSVANTDS
+1675 
-1685 DTQVVVTYAAKP
+1685 
-1697 EKATVT
+1697 
-1703 YVDVTT
+1703 
-1709 GKTLVTAN
+1709 
-1717 LTGDYRTQSNYRTA
+1717 
-1731 ETIAGYVK
+1731 
-1739 NGYELV
+1739 
-1745 RDNYPV
+1745 
-1751 SGMLFDVDDF
+1751 
-1761 AKTYTVTLKHKLV
+1761 
-1774 TVTPGNPGTPGQ
+1774 
-1786 PIDPDNP
+1786 
-1793 DGPKYPVGTTAQD
+1793 
-1806 LTKQV
+1806 
-1811 SQTIKYR
+1811 
-1818 YQNGASAGTD
+1818 

-1841 DEVEPT
+1841 DEVEST
-1847 VVYTDWLDGTSA
+1847 VVYTDWLDGTSV

>member
-1 MRNRLNRLG
+1 MRNRLNKLG

-76 VLKSASTATATK
+76 VLKSASTATVTK

-140 SADSSASISST
+140 RADSSASISST

-159 SVTSKSTNTEATS
+159 SVTSKSTDTEATS
-172 ASATKTATT
+172 ASVTKTATT

-242 LASRSANTPVTKSAV
+242 LASRSANTPVTKSTV

-548 QAAGLGLTIAND
+548 QAAGLELKIASG
-560 TVTYNGKPQGTTV
+560 TVTYNGKPQGTSVTTGTV
-573 AITAGTAYDHFD
+573 YDHFD

-639 DNPVYDGRAHGT
+639 DNAVYDGRAHGT

-756 GTKIIMATPD
+756 GTKTITATPD

-783 LTIGDIAVKCLYEHV
+783 LTIGDIAVKYLYEHV

-880 KVIKTDPLQGA
+880 KVIKTEPLQGA

-910 GYDLVSDDYPTAGV
+910 GYDLVSDDYPTVGV

-931 VQKYQ
+931 
-936 VTLVHKFVTRTPDN
+936 
-950 PGTPGE
+950 
-956 PIDPDNPNGPTYP
+956 
-969 VGTDFEDLTEQVSRT
+969 
-984 IQYLYK
+984 
-990 DGRTAKPDNVQAV
+990 
-1003 NFGRNVTVDE
+1003 
-1013 VNGTVVYTDWLTD
+1013 
-1026 DGAVTGRFE
+1026 
-1035 AVDSP
+1035 
-1040 LITGYT
+1040 
-1046 ADSTSIAGNPA
+1046 
-1057 VVWQDDDTTIPVTYT
+1057 
-1072 VNKEYATVTYFDQTD
+1072 
-1087 NKVIKTEPLQGAY
+1087 
-1100 GTTDAYRTADTIAAY
+1100 
-1115 ENAGYQLYR
+1115 
-1124 DDYPTA
+1124 
-1130 GVVYD
+1130 
-1135 QDGSV
+1135 V

-1291 DMTTGAVLTT
+1291 DTTTGAVLTT

-1390 QDLIKQVDQ
+1390 QDLIKQVGQ

-1444 TTGRYMPV
+1444 TTGHYMPV

-1471 EVHNADADTNIVV
+1471 EVRNADADTNIVV

-1565 LATVTPENPGTPGQ
+1565 LVTVTPENPGTPGQ

-1709 GKTLVTAN
+1709 GKTLATAN

-1786 PIDPDNP
+1786 PMDPDNP

-1904 EKATVTYVDVTTDKT
+1904 EKATVIYVDVTTDKT

-2186 TNDNRQASVAAE
+2186 TNDDRQASVAAE

>member
-98 DVTAATQDT
+98 D
-107 KATTDSTGATSASS
+107 STGATSASS

-140 SADSSASISST
+140 RADSSASISST

-159 SVTSKSTNTEATS
+159 SVTSKSTDKEATS

-242 LASRSANTPVTKSAV
+242 LASRSANTPVTKSTV

-548 QAAGLGLTIAND
+548 QAAGLELKIASG
-560 TVTYNGKPQGTTV
+560 TVTYNGKPQGTSVTTGTV
-573 AITAGTAYDHFD
+573 YDHFD

-639 DNPVYDGRAHGT
+639 DNAVYDGRSHGT

-756 GTKIIMATPD
+756 GTKTITATPD

-783 LTIGDIAVKCLYEHV
+783 LTIGDIAVKYLYEHV

-835 TGYALAPN
+835 TGYVLAPN

-865 KTETAIVTYFDQTDN
+865 KTETAIV
-880 KVIKTDPLQGA
+880 A
-891 YGTTDAYR
+891 
-899 TADTIAAYENA
+899 
-910 GYDLVSDDYPTAGV
+910 
-924 VYDQDDI
+924 
-931 VQKYQ
+931 
-936 VTLVHKFVTRTPDN
+936 
-950 PGTPGE
+950 
-956 PIDPDNPNGPTYP
+956 
-969 VGTDFEDLTEQVSRT
+969 
-984 IQYLYK
+984 
-990 DGRTAKPDNVQAV
+990 
-1003 NFGRNVTVDE
+1003 
-1013 VNGTVVYTDWLTD
+1013 
-1026 DGAVTGRFE
+1026 
-1035 AVDSP
+1035 
-1040 LITGYT
+1040 
-1046 ADSTSIAGNPA
+1046 
-1057 VVWQDDDTTIPVTYT
+1057 
-1072 VNKEYATVTYFDQTD
+1072 YFDQTD

-1115 ENAGYQLYR
+1115 ENAGYDLVD

-1135 QDGSV
+1135 QDGIV

-1266 SGTDLSPDVQVYYQA
+1266 NGTDLSPDVQVYYQA

-1291 DMTTGAVLTT
+1291 DTTTGAVLTT

-1617 AGTDNVQLITF
+1617 AGTDSVQLITF
-1628 NRDATID
+1628 SRDATID

-1646 LNGTSATG
+1646 LN
-1654 RYTTVM
+1654 
-1660 SPVITGYTADKTQVA
+1660 
-1675 GRDSVANTDS
+1675 
-1685 DTQVVVTYAAKP
+1685 
-1697 EKATVT
+1697 E
-1703 YVDVTT
+1703 
-1709 GKTLVTAN
+1709 
-1717 LTGDYRTQSNYRTA
+1717 
-1731 ETIAGYVK
+1731 
-1739 NGYELV
+1739 
-1745 RDNYPV
+1745 
-1751 SGMLFDVDDF
+1751 
-1761 AKTYTVTLKHKLV
+1761 
-1774 TVTPGNPGTPGQ
+1774 
-1786 PIDPDNP
+1786 
-1793 DGPKYPVGTTAQD
+1793 
-1806 LTKQV
+1806 
-1811 SQTIKYR
+1811 
-1818 YQNGASAGTD
+1818 
-1828 SVQLITFNRDATI
+1828 
-1841 DEVEPT
+1841 
-1847 VVYTDWLDGTSA
+1847 TSA

-1897 VTYAINA
+1897 VTYALNA

>member
-88 TATQDAKAAT
+88 T
-98 DVTAATQDT
+98 ATQDT

-548 QAAGLGLTIAND
+548 QAAGLELKIASG
-560 TVTYNGKPQGTTV
+560 TVTYNGKPQGTSVTTGTV
-573 AITAGTAYDHFD
+573 YDHFD

-639 DNPVYDGRAHGT
+639 DNAVYDGRSHGT
-651 TATVTSGTNYDQLAF
+651 TATVTSGTNYDQLVF

-756 GTKIIMATPD
+756 GTKTITATPD

-783 LTIGDIAVKCLYEHV
+783 LTIGDIAVKYLYEHV

-835 TGYALAPN
+835 TGYVLAPN

-880 KVIKTDPLQGA
+880 KVIKTEPLQGA

-910 GYDLVSDDYPTAGV
+910 GYDLVDDDYPTAG
-924 VYDQDDI
+924 
-931 VQKYQ
+931 
-936 VTLVHKFVTRTPDN
+936 
-950 PGTPGE
+950 G
-956 PIDPDNPNGPTYP
+956 
-969 VGTDFEDLTEQVSRT
+969 
-984 IQYLYK
+984 
-990 DGRTAKPDNVQAV
+990 
-1003 NFGRNVTVDE
+1003 
-1013 VNGTVVYTDWLTD
+1013 
-1026 DGAVTGRFE
+1026 
-1035 AVDSP
+1035 
-1040 LITGYT
+1040 
-1046 ADSTSIAGNPA
+1046 
-1057 VVWQDDDTTIPVTYT
+1057 
-1072 VNKEYATVTYFDQTD
+1072 
-1087 NKVIKTEPLQGAY
+1087 
-1100 GTTDAYRTADTIAAY
+1100 
-1115 ENAGYQLYR
+1115 
-1124 DDYPTA
+1124 
-1130 GVVYD
+1130 VYD
-1135 QDGSV
+1135 QDGIV

-1301 DPITGDYQT
+1301 DPITGDHQT

-1646 LNGTSATG
+1646 LNGTSASG

-1703 YVDVTT
+1703 YVDVTA
-1709 GKTLVTAN
+1709 GKTLATAN

-1897 VTYAINA
+1897 VTYALNA

-2011 TFTRTKR
+2011 TFTRIKR

-2034 QADHTFERVAAFSI
+2034 QVDHTFERVAAFSI

-2073 IRYVTDRPST
+2073 IRYVTDRLST

-2186 TNDNRQASVAAE
+2186 TNDDRQASVAAE

>member
-1 MRNRLNRLG
+1 
-10 LESKSHYKL
+10 
-19 YKSGRRWVAASIT
+19 
-32 VFSVGIGLTFSQVE
+32 
-46 QVKAA
+46 
-51 TGTGVDTADN
+51 
-61 SASVSSDMAEPSNAV
+61 
-76 VLKSASTATATK
+76 
-88 TATQDAKAAT
+88 
-98 DVTAATQDT
+98 
-107 KATTDSTGATSASS
+107 
-121 NRQSTAATKPAA
+121 
-133 EVGTASS
+133 
-140 SADSSASISST
+140 
-151 DGASASAP
+151 
-159 SVTSKSTNTEATS
+159 
-172 ASATKTATT
+172 
-181 SADTDVLNTET
+181 
-192 TSSSVAND
+192 
-200 LTDATTASQTRTE
+200 
-213 TGKTAS
+213 
-219 IPTAEAPTITT
+219 
-230 AVTSRA
+230 
-236 LPLTGA
+236 
-242 LASRSANTPVTKSAV
+242 
-257 QAVSAITSEA
+257 
-267 ETKPTVSLV
+267 
-276 TTGTVSMDYGE
+276 
-287 ASLADLESH
+287 
-296 ISSPDETPANDVA
+296 
-309 YYIQDAAGNY
+309 
-319 LEDVNGNKVN
+319 
-329 LLYALFLDSADVND
+329 
-343 YVDVVYT
+343 
-350 DEHGQVTKYSG
+350 
-361 DTDFSTLDQ
+361 
-370 IGSYSVTINA
+370 
-380 AGKAGMSRVMQDYNA
+380 
-395 YDTST
+395 
-400 SDLDDFVPTF
+400 
-410 STGASDYTFTI
+410 
-421 NIVPVKIT
+421 
-429 ATTGKNGLIILRPSQ
+429 
-444 LYTGSLT
+444 
-451 MLPVVTVKNATKQNI
+451 
-466 LQISNGEI
+466 
-474 GDAKPGVAG
+474 
-483 KVGQRVLTLAD
+483 
-494 FTYTYQGTETN
+494 
-505 LTGADTGK
+505 
-513 YAITLNDAGR
+513 
-523 KAVQAALGSN
+523 
-533 YILDDAAVFTTTGAV
+533 
-548 QAAGLGLTIAND
+548 
-560 TVTYNGKPQGTTV
+560 
-573 AITAGTAYDHFD
+573 
-585 FTTTTDTNVGT
+585 
-596 YDDLT
+596 
-601 YALADPTQAAIL
+601 
-613 AKNYTVTTTDGTLV
+613 
-627 ITPADLTVTVKD
+627 
-639 DNPVYDGRAHGT
+639 
-651 TATVTSGTNYDQLAF
+651 
-666 TAVAADG
+666 
-673 SGATTYTT
+673 
-681 VGTYAMTGTTAADTS
+681 
-696 NYKIS
+696 
-701 YVNGTLTID
+701 
-710 PAKATITIP
+710 
-719 NKIYWSDGT
+719 
-728 QKNLA
+728 
-733 AVVTGTVNGE
+733 
-743 TLKYRV
+743 
-749 TNGMSAV
+749 
-756 GTKIIMATPD
+756 
-766 ADDSVNK
+766 
-773 NYTISVIPGT
+773 
-783 LTIGDIAVKCLYEHV
+783 
-798 DANGETQ
+798 
-805 VDASETGTAT
+805 
-815 HATDATATDY
+815 
-825 LTYTTAAKPK
+825 
-835 TGYALAPN
+835 
-843 TGLAYNGTLTD
+843 
-854 QGGTVTYRYLA
+854 
-865 KTETAIVTYFDQTDN
+865 
-880 KVIKTDPLQGA
+880 
-891 YGTTDAYR
+891 
-899 TADTIAAYENA
+899 
-910 GYDLVSDDYPTAGV
+910 
-924 VYDQDDI
+924 
-931 VQKYQ
+931 
-936 VTLVHKFVTRTPDN
+936 
-950 PGTPGE
+950 
-956 PIDPDNPNGPTYP
+956 
-969 VGTDFEDLTEQVSRT
+969 
-984 IQYLYK
+984 
-990 DGRTAKPDNVQAV
+990 NVQAV

-1026 DGAVTGRFE
+1026 DGTMTGRFE

-1040 LITGYT
+1040 SITGYT

-1130 GVVYD
+1130 GVIYD

-1231 LTDDGTM
+1231 LTDDGIM

-1246 SPSITGYT
+1246 SPSGTGYT

-1291 DMTTGAVLTT
+1291 DTTTGAVLTT

-1331 SDDYPTSGAVFDK
+1331 SDGYPTSGAVFDK

-1606 TIKYRYQNGAS
+1606 TIKYRYQNGVS

-1709 GKTLVTAN
+1709 GKTLATAN
-1717 LTGDYRTQSNYRTA
+1717 LTGGYRTQSNYRTA

-1865 VTSPVIIGYTADRAR
+1865 VTSPVIIGYTADRVR

-1897 VTYAINA
+1897 VTYALNA

-1945 NQGYVLVRD
+1945 NQGYVFVRD

-2025 VTYSNWSTN
+2025 VTNSNWSTN
-2034 QADHTFERVAAFSI
+2034 QADHTFERVAAFGI

-2111 ATVKTPDKAQTVATT
+2111 ATVKTPDRAQTVATT

-2172 AHQSATHKQATLPQ
+2172 DHQSATHKQATLPQ
-2186 TNDNRQASVAAE
+2186 TNDDRQASVAAE

>member
-1 MRNRLNRLG
+1 M
-10 LESKSHYKL
+10 
-19 YKSGRRWVAASIT
+19 
-32 VFSVGIGLTFSQVE
+32 
-46 QVKAA
+46 
-51 TGTGVDTADN
+51 
-61 SASVSSDMAEPSNAV
+61 
-76 VLKSASTATATK
+76 
-88 TATQDAKAAT
+88 
-98 DVTAATQDT
+98 
-107 KATTDSTGATSASS
+107 
-121 NRQSTAATKPAA
+121 
-133 EVGTASS
+133 
-140 SADSSASISST
+140 
-151 DGASASAP
+151 
-159 SVTSKSTNTEATS
+159 
-172 ASATKTATT
+172 
-181 SADTDVLNTET
+181 LNTET

-242 LASRSANTPVTKSAV
+242 LASRSANTPVTKSTV

-548 QAAGLGLTIAND
+548 QAAGLELKIASG
-560 TVTYNGKPQGTTV
+560 TVTYNGKPQGTSVTTGTV
-573 AITAGTAYDHFD
+573 YDHFD
-585 FTTTTDTNVGT
+585 FTTTTDKNVGT

-639 DNPVYDGRAHGT
+639 DNAVYDGRAHGT

-701 YVNGTLTID
+701 YVNGTVTID

-756 GTKIIMATPD
+756 GTKTITATPD

-783 LTIGDIAVKCLYEHV
+783 LTIGDIAVKYLYEHV

-835 TGYALAPN
+835 TGYVLAPN

-880 KVIKTDPLQGA
+880 KVIKTEPLQGA

-910 GYDLVSDDYPTAGV
+910 GYDLVD
-924 VYDQDDI
+924 
-931 VQKYQ
+931 
-936 VTLVHKFVTRTPDN
+936 
-950 PGTPGE
+950 
-956 PIDPDNPNGPTYP
+956 
-969 VGTDFEDLTEQVSRT
+969 
-984 IQYLYK
+984 
-990 DGRTAKPDNVQAV
+990 
-1003 NFGRNVTVDE
+1003 
-1013 VNGTVVYTDWLTD
+1013 
-1026 DGAVTGRFE
+1026 
-1035 AVDSP
+1035 
-1040 LITGYT
+1040 
-1046 ADSTSIAGNPA
+1046 
-1057 VVWQDDDTTIPVTYT
+1057 
-1072 VNKEYATVTYFDQTD
+1072 
-1087 NKVIKTEPLQGAY
+1087 
-1100 GTTDAYRTADTIAAY
+1100 
-1115 ENAGYQLYR
+1115 

-1140 QKYQVT
+1140 QEYQVT

-1291 DMTTGAVLTT
+1291 DTTTGAVLTT

-1390 QDLIKQVDQ
+1390 QDLIKQVGQ

-1417 TITFKRSVTVDEVNN
+1417 TITFKRSVTVYEVNN

-1495 TYVDVTTGKTLAIKS
+1495 TYVDVTTGKTLAIKR

-1646 LNGTSATG
+1646 LNGTSASG

-1709 GKTLVTAN
+1709 GKTLATAN

-1745 RDNYPV
+1745 RDNYRV

-1841 DEVEPT
+1841 DEVDPT

-1897 VTYAINA
+1897 VTYALNA

-2073 IRYVTDRPST
+2073 ICYVTDRPST

-2186 TNDNRQASVAAE
+2186 TNDDRQASVAAE

>member
-140 SADSSASISST
+140 RADSSASISST

-159 SVTSKSTNTEATS
+159 SVTSKSTDKEATS

-242 LASRSANTPVTKSAV
+242 LASRSANTPVTKSTV

-548 QAAGLGLTIAND
+548 QAAGLELKIASG
-560 TVTYNGKPQGTTV
+560 TVTYNGKPQGTSVTTGTV
-573 AITAGTAYDHFD
+573 YDHFD

-639 DNPVYDGRAHGT
+639 DNAVYDGRSHGT
-651 TATVTSGTNYDQLAF
+651 TATVTSGTNCDQLAF

-756 GTKIIMATPD
+756 GTKTITATPD

-783 LTIGDIAVKCLYEHV
+783 LTIGDIAVKYLYEHV

-835 TGYALAPN
+835 TGYVLAPN

-880 KVIKTDPLQGA
+880 KVIKTEPLQGA

-910 GYDLVSDDYPTAGV
+910 GYDLV
-924 VYDQDDI
+924 I
-931 VQKYQ
+931 
-936 VTLVHKFVTRTPDN
+936 
-950 PGTPGE
+950 
-956 PIDPDNPNGPTYP
+956 
-969 VGTDFEDLTEQVSRT
+969 
-984 IQYLYK
+984 
-990 DGRTAKPDNVQAV
+990 
-1003 NFGRNVTVDE
+1003 
-1013 VNGTVVYTDWLTD
+1013 
-1026 DGAVTGRFE
+1026 
-1035 AVDSP
+1035 
-1040 LITGYT
+1040 
-1046 ADSTSIAGNPA
+1046 
-1057 VVWQDDDTTIPVTYT
+1057 
-1072 VNKEYATVTYFDQTD
+1072 
-1087 NKVIKTEPLQGAY
+1087 
-1100 GTTDAYRTADTIAAY
+1100 
-1115 ENAGYQLYR
+1115 
-1124 DDYPTA
+1124 DYPTA

-1135 QDGSV
+1135 QDGIV

-1291 DMTTGAVLTT
+1291 DTTTGAVLTT

-1521 RTAETIASYVKNGY
+1521 RTSETIASYVKNGY

-1709 GKTLVTAN
+1709 GKTLATAN
-1717 LTGDYRTQSNYRTA
+1717 LTGGYRTQSNYRTA

-1897 VTYAINA
+1897 VTYALNA

>member
-159 SVTSKSTNTEATS
+159 SVTSKSTDTEATS
-172 ASATKTATT
+172 ASETKTATT

-242 LASRSANTPVTKSAV
+242 LASKSANTSVTKSAV

-613 AKNYTVTTTDGTLV
+613 VKNYTVTTTDGTLV

-756 GTKIIMATPD
+756 GTKTITATPD

-783 LTIGDIAVKCLYEHV
+783 LTIGDIAVKYLYEHV

-880 KVIKTDPLQGA
+880 KVIKTEPLQGA

-910 GYDLVSDDYPTAGV
+910 GYDLVD
-924 VYDQDDI
+924 
-931 VQKYQ
+931 
-936 VTLVHKFVTRTPDN
+936 
-950 PGTPGE
+950 
-956 PIDPDNPNGPTYP
+956 
-969 VGTDFEDLTEQVSRT
+969 
-984 IQYLYK
+984 
-990 DGRTAKPDNVQAV
+990 
-1003 NFGRNVTVDE
+1003 
-1013 VNGTVVYTDWLTD
+1013 
-1026 DGAVTGRFE
+1026 
-1035 AVDSP
+1035 
-1040 LITGYT
+1040 
-1046 ADSTSIAGNPA
+1046 
-1057 VVWQDDDTTIPVTYT
+1057 
-1072 VNKEYATVTYFDQTD
+1072 
-1087 NKVIKTEPLQGAY
+1087 
-1100 GTTDAYRTADTIAAY
+1100 
-1115 ENAGYQLYR
+1115 

-1140 QKYQVT
+1140 QEYQVT

-1209 AVNFSRNVTVDEVNG
+1209 AVNFGRNVTVDEVNG

-1231 LTDDGTM
+1231 LTDDGAV

-1291 DMTTGAVLTT
+1291 DTTTGAVLTT

-1390 QDLIKQVDQ
+1390 QDLIKQVGQ

-1444 TTGRYMPV
+1444 TTGHYMPV

-1471 EVHNADADTNIVV
+1471 EVRNADADTNIVV

-1565 LATVTPENPGTPGQ
+1565 LVTVTPENPGTPGQ

-1774 TVTPGNPGTPGQ
+1774 TVTLGNPGTPGQ

>member
-395 YDTST
+395 YDTSI

-756 GTKIIMATPD
+756 GTKTITATPD

-783 LTIGDIAVKCLYEHV
+783 LTIGDIAVKYLYEHV

-969 VGTDFEDLTEQVSRT
+969 VGTDFEDLTEQVS
-984 IQYLYK
+984 
-990 DGRTAKPDNVQAV
+990 
-1003 NFGRNVTVDE
+1003 
-1013 VNGTVVYTDWLTD
+1013 
-1026 DGAVTGRFE
+1026 
-1035 AVDSP
+1035 
-1040 LITGYT
+1040 
-1046 ADSTSIAGNPA
+1046 
-1057 VVWQDDDTTIPVTYT
+1057 
-1072 VNKEYATVTYFDQTD
+1072 
-1087 NKVIKTEPLQGAY
+1087 
-1100 GTTDAYRTADTIAAY
+1100 
-1115 ENAGYQLYR
+1115 
-1124 DDYPTA
+1124 
-1130 GVVYD
+1130 
-1135 QDGSV
+1135 
-1140 QKYQVT
+1140 
-1146 LVHKFVTRT
+1146 
-1155 PDNPGTPGEPIDPD
+1155 
-1169 NPNGPTY
+1169 
-1176 PVGTDFEDLTEQ
+1176 
-1188 VSQTIQY
+1188 QTIQY

-1291 DMTTGAVLTT
+1291 DTTTGAVLTT

-1390 QDLIKQVDQ
+1390 QDLIKQVGQ

-1444 TTGRYMPV
+1444 TTGHYMPV

-1471 EVHNADADTNIVV
+1471 EVRNADADTNIVV

-1550 VDNFAKTYTVTLKHK
+1550 VDNFSKTYTVTLKHK
-1565 LATVTPENPGTPGQ
+1565 LVTVTPENPGTPGQ

-1897 VTYAINA
+1897 VTYALNA

-1959 GAIFNDDGVVHSYLV
+1959 GAIFNDDGVVHSYQV

-2186 TNDNRQASVAAE
+2186 TNDDRQASVAAE

>member
-1 MRNRLNRLG
+1 
-10 LESKSHYKL
+10 
-19 YKSGRRWVAASIT
+19 
-32 VFSVGIGLTFSQVE
+32 
-46 QVKAA
+46 
-51 TGTGVDTADN
+51 
-61 SASVSSDMAEPSNAV
+61 
-76 VLKSASTATATK
+76 
-88 TATQDAKAAT
+88 
-98 DVTAATQDT
+98 
-107 KATTDSTGATSASS
+107 
-121 NRQSTAATKPAA
+121 
-133 EVGTASS
+133 
-140 SADSSASISST
+140 
-151 DGASASAP
+151 
-159 SVTSKSTNTEATS
+159 
-172 ASATKTATT
+172 
-181 SADTDVLNTET
+181 
-192 TSSSVAND
+192 
-200 LTDATTASQTRTE
+200 
-213 TGKTAS
+213 
-219 IPTAEAPTITT
+219 
-230 AVTSRA
+230 
-236 LPLTGA
+236 
-242 LASRSANTPVTKSAV
+242 
-257 QAVSAITSEA
+257 
-267 ETKPTVSLV
+267 
-276 TTGTVSMDYGE
+276 MDYGE

-639 DNPVYDGRAHGT
+639 DNPVYDGRAHGM

-756 GTKIIMATPD
+756 GTKTITATPD

-783 LTIGDIAVKCLYEHV
+783 LTIGDIAVKYLYEHV

-835 TGYALAPN
+835 TGYVLAPN

-880 KVIKTDPLQGA
+880 KVIKTEPLQGA

-924 VYDQDDI
+924 VYDQD
-931 VQKYQ
+931 
-936 VTLVHKFVTRTPDN
+936 
-950 PGTPGE
+950 
-956 PIDPDNPNGPTYP
+956 
-969 VGTDFEDLTEQVSRT
+969 
-984 IQYLYK
+984 
-990 DGRTAKPDNVQAV
+990 
-1003 NFGRNVTVDE
+1003 
-1013 VNGTVVYTDWLTD
+1013 
-1026 DGAVTGRFE
+1026 
-1035 AVDSP
+1035 
-1040 LITGYT
+1040 
-1046 ADSTSIAGNPA
+1046 
-1057 VVWQDDDTTIPVTYT
+1057 
-1072 VNKEYATVTYFDQTD
+1072 
-1087 NKVIKTEPLQGAY
+1087 
-1100 GTTDAYRTADTIAAY
+1100 
-1115 ENAGYQLYR
+1115 
-1124 DDYPTA
+1124 
-1130 GVVYD
+1130 
-1135 QDGSV
+1135 GSV
-1140 QKYQVT
+1140 QEYQVT

-1291 DMTTGAVLTT
+1291 DTTTGAVLTT
-1301 DPITGDYQT
+1301 DPVTGDYQT

-1390 QDLIKQVDQ
+1390 QDLIKQVGQ

-1444 TTGRYMPV
+1444 TTGHYMPV

-1471 EVHNADADTNIVV
+1471 EVRNADADTNIVV

-1550 VDNFAKTYTVTLKHK
+1550 VNNFAKTYTVTLKHK
-1565 LATVTPENPGTPGQ
+1565 LVTVTPENPGTPGQ

-1592 VGTTAQDLTKQVSQ
+1592 VGMTAQDLTKQVSQ

-1635 EVDPTAVYTDW
+1635 EVEPTAVYTDW

-2073 IRYVTDRPST
+2073 IRYVTDRLST

-2186 TNDNRQASVAAE
+2186 TNDDRQASVAAE

>member
-98 DVTAATQDT
+98 D
-107 KATTDSTGATSASS
+107 STGATSASS

-159 SVTSKSTNTEATS
+159 SVTSKSTDTEATS
-172 ASATKTATT
+172 ASETKTATT

-242 LASRSANTPVTKSAV
+242 LASKSANTSVTKSAV

-613 AKNYTVTTTDGTLV
+613 VKNYTVTTTDGTLV

-756 GTKIIMATPD
+756 GTKTIMATPD

-783 LTIGDIAVKCLYEHV
+783 LTIGDIAVKYLYEHV

-880 KVIKTDPLQGA
+880 KVIKTEPLQGA

-899 TADTIAAYENA
+899 TADAIAAYENA

-924 VYDQDDI
+924 I
-931 VQKYQ
+931 
-936 VTLVHKFVTRTPDN
+936 
-950 PGTPGE
+950 
-956 PIDPDNPNGPTYP
+956 
-969 VGTDFEDLTEQVSRT
+969 
-984 IQYLYK
+984 
-990 DGRTAKPDNVQAV
+990 
-1003 NFGRNVTVDE
+1003 
-1013 VNGTVVYTDWLTD
+1013 
-1026 DGAVTGRFE
+1026 
-1035 AVDSP
+1035 
-1040 LITGYT
+1040 
-1046 ADSTSIAGNPA
+1046 
-1057 VVWQDDDTTIPVTYT
+1057 
-1072 VNKEYATVTYFDQTD
+1072 
-1087 NKVIKTEPLQGAY
+1087 
-1100 GTTDAYRTADTIAAY
+1100 
-1115 ENAGYQLYR
+1115 
-1124 DDYPTA
+1124 
-1130 GVVYD
+1130 YD

-1291 DMTTGAVLTT
+1291 DTTTGAVLTT

-1521 RTAETIASYVKNGY
+1521 RTSETIASYVKNGY

-1646 LNGTSATG
+1646 LNGTSASG

-1703 YVDVTT
+1703 YVDVTA
-1709 GKTLVTAN
+1709 GKTLATAN

-1897 VTYAINA
+1897 VTYALNA

-2073 IRYVTDRPST
+2073 IRYFTDRPST

-2140 QAQAVEQPAQTRP
+2140 QAQAVERPAQTRP
-2153 ANVKTVKLA
+2153 ANVKTVKLV

-2186 TNDNRQASVAAE
+2186 TNDDRQASVAAE

>member
-140 SADSSASISST
+140 RADSSASISST

-159 SVTSKSTNTEATS
+159 SVTSKSTDKEATS

-242 LASRSANTPVTKSAV
+242 LASRSANTPVTKSTV

-548 QAAGLGLTIAND
+548 QAAGLELKIASG
-560 TVTYNGKPQGTTV
+560 TVTYNGKPQGTSVTTGTV
-573 AITAGTAYDHFD
+573 YDHFD

-639 DNPVYDGRAHGT
+639 DNAVYDGRSHGT
-651 TATVTSGTNYDQLAF
+651 TATVTSGTNCDQLAF

-710 PAKATITIP
+710 PTKATITIP

-756 GTKIIMATPD
+756 GTKTITATPD

-783 LTIGDIAVKCLYEHV
+783 LTIGDIAVKYLYEHV

-835 TGYALAPN
+835 TGYVLAPN

-880 KVIKTDPLQGA
+880 KVIKTEPLQGA

-910 GYDLVSDDYPTAGV
+910 GYDLVD
-924 VYDQDDI
+924 
-931 VQKYQ
+931 
-936 VTLVHKFVTRTPDN
+936 
-950 PGTPGE
+950 
-956 PIDPDNPNGPTYP
+956 
-969 VGTDFEDLTEQVSRT
+969 
-984 IQYLYK
+984 
-990 DGRTAKPDNVQAV
+990 
-1003 NFGRNVTVDE
+1003 
-1013 VNGTVVYTDWLTD
+1013 
-1026 DGAVTGRFE
+1026 
-1035 AVDSP
+1035 
-1040 LITGYT
+1040 
-1046 ADSTSIAGNPA
+1046 
-1057 VVWQDDDTTIPVTYT
+1057 
-1072 VNKEYATVTYFDQTD
+1072 
-1087 NKVIKTEPLQGAY
+1087 
-1100 GTTDAYRTADTIAAY
+1100 
-1115 ENAGYQLYR
+1115 

-1135 QDGSV
+1135 QDGIV

-1291 DMTTGAVLTT
+1291 DTTTGAVLTT

-1521 RTAETIASYVKNGY
+1521 RTSETIASYVKNGY

-1709 GKTLVTAN
+1709 GKTLATAN
-1717 LTGDYRTQSNYRTA
+1717 LTGGYRTQSNYRTA

-1897 VTYAINA
+1897 VTYALNA

>member
-159 SVTSKSTNTEATS
+159 SVTSKSTDTEATS
-172 ASATKTATT
+172 ASETKTATT

-242 LASRSANTPVTKSAV
+242 LASKSANTSVTKSAV

-613 AKNYTVTTTDGTLV
+613 VKNYTVTTTDGTLV

-756 GTKIIMATPD
+756 GTKTIMATPD

-783 LTIGDIAVKCLYEHV
+783 LTIGDIAVKYLYEHV

-956 PIDPDNPNGPTYP
+956 PIDPDNP
-969 VGTDFEDLTEQVSRT
+969 
-984 IQYLYK
+984 
-990 DGRTAKPDNVQAV
+990 
-1003 NFGRNVTVDE
+1003 
-1013 VNGTVVYTDWLTD
+1013 
-1026 DGAVTGRFE
+1026 
-1035 AVDSP
+1035 
-1040 LITGYT
+1040 
-1046 ADSTSIAGNPA
+1046 
-1057 VVWQDDDTTIPVTYT
+1057 
-1072 VNKEYATVTYFDQTD
+1072 
-1087 NKVIKTEPLQGAY
+1087 
-1100 GTTDAYRTADTIAAY
+1100 
-1115 ENAGYQLYR
+1115 
-1124 DDYPTA
+1124 
-1130 GVVYD
+1130 
-1135 QDGSV
+1135 
-1140 QKYQVT
+1140 
-1146 LVHKFVTRT
+1146 
-1155 PDNPGTPGEPIDPD
+1155 
-1169 NPNGPTY
+1169 
-1176 PVGTDFEDLTEQ
+1176 
-1188 VSQTIQY
+1188 
-1195 LYKDGRTAKPNNVQ
+1195 
-1209 AVNFSRNVTVDEVNG
+1209 
-1224 TVVYTDW
+1224 
-1231 LTDDGTM
+1231 
-1238 TGRFEAVD
+1238 
-1246 SPSITGYT
+1246 
-1254 ADPTSVAGRDTV
+1254 
-1266 SGTDLSPDVQVYYQA
+1266 
-1281 NPEKATVTYE
+1281 
-1291 DMTTGAVLTT
+1291 
-1301 DPITGDYQT
+1301 
-1310 VSNYRTADRIAQY
+1310 
-1323 LNMGYELV
+1323 
-1331 SDDYPTSGAVFDK
+1331 
-1344 DGSTQ
+1344 
-1349 AYTVKLQ
+1349 
-1356 HKLLP
+1356 
-1361 LTPENPGTPGEPID
+1361 
-1375 PDNPNGPTYP
+1375 
-1385 AGTAV
+1385 
-1390 QDLIKQVDQ
+1390 
-1399 TIHYQYQ
+1399 
-1406 DKSTA
+1406 
-1411 ADANTQ
+1411 
-1417 TITFKRSVTVDEVNN
+1417 
-1432 KLTYTDWLTGTA
+1432 
-1444 TTGRYMPV
+1444 
-1452 DSPEI
+1452 
-1457 KGYVADST
+1457 
-1465 RIAGND
+1465 
-1471 EVHNADADTNIVV
+1471 
-1484 TYQAKPENATV
+1484 
-1495 TYVDVTTGKTLAIKS
+1495 
-1510 LTGDYQTTSSY
+1510 
-1521 RTAETIASYVKNGY
+1521 
-1535 QLVRDNYPTSGAVFD
+1535 
-1550 VDNFAKTYTVTLKHK
+1550 
-1565 LATVTPENPGTPGQ
+1565 
-1579 PIDPDNPDGPKYP
+1579 
-1592 VGTTAQDLTKQVSQ
+1592 
-1606 TIKYRYQNGAS
+1606 
-1617 AGTDNVQLITF
+1617 
-1628 NRDATID
+1628 
-1635 EVDPTAVYTDW
+1635 
-1646 LNGTSATG
+1646 
-1654 RYTTVM
+1654 
-1660 SPVITGYTADKTQVA
+1660 
-1675 GRDSVANTDS
+1675 
-1685 DTQVVVTYAAKP
+1685 
-1697 EKATVT
+1697 
-1703 YVDVTT
+1703 
-1709 GKTLVTAN
+1709 
-1717 LTGDYRTQSNYRTA
+1717 
-1731 ETIAGYVK
+1731 
-1739 NGYELV
+1739 
-1745 RDNYPV
+1745 
-1751 SGMLFDVDDF
+1751 
-1761 AKTYTVTLKHKLV
+1761 
-1774 TVTPGNPGTPGQ
+1774 
-1786 PIDPDNP
+1786 
-1793 DGPKYPVGTTAQD
+1793 
-1806 LTKQV
+1806 
-1811 SQTIKYR
+1811 
-1818 YQNGASAGTD
+1818 
-1828 SVQLITFNRDATI
+1828 
-1841 DEVEPT
+1841 
-1847 VVYTDWLDGTSA
+1847 
-1859 TGRYTT
+1859 
-1865 VTSPVIIGYTADRAR
+1865 
-1880 VTGNDAVT
+1880 
-1888 SAAQPTNII
+1888 
-1897 VTYAINA
+1897 
-1904 EKATVTYVDVTTDKT
+1904 
-1919 LATVSLTGDYQT
+1919 
-1931 SSDYRTANTIADYS
+1931 
-1945 NQGYVLVRD
+1945 
-1954 SYPVS
+1954 
-1959 GAIFNDDGVVHSYLV
+1959 
-1974 QLAHVTTAT
+1974 
-1983 TETKT
+1983 
-1988 ITQTV
+1988 
-1993 HYQSTTGT
+1993 
-2001 QLHDDTVRAM
+2001 
-2011 TFTRTKR
+2011 
-2018 VDQVTGD
+2018 
-2025 VTYSNWSTN
+2025 
-2034 QADHTFERVAAFSI
+2034 
-2048 PGYHAVVTGTQ
+2048 
-2059 AVMVTPASVDDVQT
+2059 
-2073 IRYVTDRPST
+2073 
-2083 GETPKT
+2083 
-2089 PVKTVTVNKSDKIK
+2089 
-2103 TTDTPDKV
+2103 
-2111 ATVKTPDKAQTVATT
+2111 
-2126 TAKQASVKRSVDLK
+2126 
-2140 QAQAVEQPAQTRP
+2140 
-2153 ANVKTVKLA
+2153 
-2162 KTTKSVKPTA
+2162 
-2172 AHQSATHKQATLPQ
+2172 
-2186 TNDNRQASVAAE
+2186 
-2198 LLGLTA
+2198 
-2204 ATLLVGVSAIL
+2204 
-2215 KKRHN
+2215 

>member
-98 DVTAATQDT
+98 D
-107 KATTDSTGATSASS
+107 STGATSASS

-140 SADSSASISST
+140 RADSSASISST

-159 SVTSKSTNTEATS
+159 SVTSKSTDKEATS

-242 LASRSANTPVTKSAV
+242 LASRSANTPVTKSTV

-533 YILDDAAVFTTTGAV
+533 YILDDAAVFTTT
-548 QAAGLGLTIAND
+548 
-560 TVTYNGKPQGTTV
+560 
-573 AITAGTAYDHFD
+573 
-585 FTTTTDTNVGT
+585 
-596 YDDLT
+596 
-601 YALADPTQAAIL
+601 
-613 AKNYTVTTTDGTLV
+613 DGTLV

-639 DNPVYDGRAHGT
+639 DNAVYDGRSHGT
-651 TATVTSGTNYDQLAF
+651 TATVTSGTNYGQLAF

-756 GTKIIMATPD
+756 GTKTITATPD

-783 LTIGDIAVKCLYEHV
+783 LTIGDIAVKYLYEHV

-835 TGYALAPN
+835 TGYVLAPN

-865 KTETAIVTYFDQTDN
+865 KTETAIV
-880 KVIKTDPLQGA
+880 A
-891 YGTTDAYR
+891 
-899 TADTIAAYENA
+899 
-910 GYDLVSDDYPTAGV
+910 
-924 VYDQDDI
+924 
-931 VQKYQ
+931 
-936 VTLVHKFVTRTPDN
+936 
-950 PGTPGE
+950 
-956 PIDPDNPNGPTYP
+956 
-969 VGTDFEDLTEQVSRT
+969 
-984 IQYLYK
+984 
-990 DGRTAKPDNVQAV
+990 
-1003 NFGRNVTVDE
+1003 
-1013 VNGTVVYTDWLTD
+1013 
-1026 DGAVTGRFE
+1026 
-1035 AVDSP
+1035 
-1040 LITGYT
+1040 
-1046 ADSTSIAGNPA
+1046 
-1057 VVWQDDDTTIPVTYT
+1057 
-1072 VNKEYATVTYFDQTD
+1072 YFDQTD

-1130 GVVYD
+1130 GVIYD
-1135 QDGSV
+1135 HDGSV

-1291 DMTTGAVLTT
+1291 DTTTGAVLTT

-1565 LATVTPENPGTPGQ
+1565 LATVTPENPGT
-1579 PIDPDNPDGPKYP
+1579 
-1592 VGTTAQDLTKQVSQ
+1592 L
-1606 TIKYRYQNGAS
+1606 
-1617 AGTDNVQLITF
+1617 
-1628 NRDATID
+1628 
-1635 EVDPTAVYTDW
+1635 
-1646 LNGTSATG
+1646 
-1654 RYTTVM
+1654 
-1660 SPVITGYTADKTQVA
+1660 
-1675 GRDSVANTDS
+1675 
-1685 DTQVVVTYAAKP
+1685 
-1697 EKATVT
+1697 
-1703 YVDVTT
+1703 
-1709 GKTLVTAN
+1709 
-1717 LTGDYRTQSNYRTA
+1717 
-1731 ETIAGYVK
+1731 
-1739 NGYELV
+1739 
-1745 RDNYPV
+1745 
-1751 SGMLFDVDDF
+1751 
-1761 AKTYTVTLKHKLV
+1761 
-1774 TVTPGNPGTPGQ
+1774 GQ

-1865 VTSPVIIGYTADRAR
+1865 VTSPVIIGYTADKTQVAGRDSVANTDSDTQVVVTYAAKPEKATVTYVDVTTGKTIATANLTGGYRTQSNYRTAETIAGYVKNGYELVRDNYPVSGMLFDVDNFAKTYTVTLKHKLATVTPENPGTPGQPIDPDNPDGPKYPVGTTAQDLTKQVSQTIKYRYQNGASAGTDSVQLITFNRDATIDEVDPTAVYTDWLNETSATGRYTTVTSPVIIGYTADRAR

-1897 VTYAINA
+1897 VTYALNA

>member
-1 MRNRLNRLG
+1 
-10 LESKSHYKL
+10 
-19 YKSGRRWVAASIT
+19 
-32 VFSVGIGLTFSQVE
+32 
-46 QVKAA
+46 
-51 TGTGVDTADN
+51 
-61 SASVSSDMAEPSNAV
+61 
-76 VLKSASTATATK
+76 
-88 TATQDAKAAT
+88 
-98 DVTAATQDT
+98 
-107 KATTDSTGATSASS
+107 
-121 NRQSTAATKPAA
+121 
-133 EVGTASS
+133 
-140 SADSSASISST
+140 
-151 DGASASAP
+151 
-159 SVTSKSTNTEATS
+159 
-172 ASATKTATT
+172 
-181 SADTDVLNTET
+181 
-192 TSSSVAND
+192 
-200 LTDATTASQTRTE
+200 
-213 TGKTAS
+213 
-219 IPTAEAPTITT
+219 
-230 AVTSRA
+230 
-236 LPLTGA
+236 
-242 LASRSANTPVTKSAV
+242 
-257 QAVSAITSEA
+257 
-267 ETKPTVSLV
+267 
-276 TTGTVSMDYGE
+276 
-287 ASLADLESH
+287 
-296 ISSPDETPANDVA
+296 
-309 YYIQDAAGNY
+309 
-319 LEDVNGNKVN
+319 
-329 LLYALFLDSADVND
+329 
-343 YVDVVYT
+343 
-350 DEHGQVTKYSG
+350 
-361 DTDFSTLDQ
+361 
-370 IGSYSVTINA
+370 
-380 AGKAGMSRVMQDYNA
+380 MQDYNA

-474 GDAKPGVAG
+474 GDAKPDVAG

-548 QAAGLGLTIAND
+548 QAAGLELKIASG
-560 TVTYNGKPQGTTV
+560 TVTYNGKPQGTSVTTGTV
-573 AITAGTAYDHFD
+573 YDHFD

-639 DNPVYDGRAHGT
+639 DNAVYDGRAHGT

-756 GTKIIMATPD
+756 GTKTITATPD

-783 LTIGDIAVKCLYEHV
+783 LTIGDIAVKYLYEHV

-880 KVIKTDPLQGA
+880 KVIKTEPLQGA

-910 GYDLVSDDYPTAGV
+910 GYDLVSDDYPTVGV

-1130 GVVYD
+1130 GVIYD

-1291 DMTTGAVLTT
+1291 DTTTGAVLTT
-1301 DPITGDYQT
+1301 NPITGDYQT

-1361 LTPENPGTPGEPID
+1361 LTLENPGTPGEPID

-1390 QDLIKQVDQ
+1390 QDLIKQVGQ

-1444 TTGRYMPV
+1444 TTGHYMPV

-1471 EVHNADADTNIVV
+1471 EVRNADADTNIVV

-1565 LATVTPENPGTPGQ
+1565 LVTVTPENPGTPGQ

-1709 GKTLVTAN
+1709 GKTLATAN

-1786 PIDPDNP
+1786 PMDPDNP

-1904 EKATVTYVDVTTDKT
+1904 EKATVIYVDVTTDKT

-2172 AHQSATHKQATLPQ
+2172 AHQSATHKQVTLPQ
-2186 TNDNRQASVAAE
+2186 TNDDRQASVAAE

>member
-98 DVTAATQDT
+98 D
-107 KATTDSTGATSASS
+107 STGATSASS

-140 SADSSASISST
+140 RADSSASISST

-159 SVTSKSTNTEATS
+159 SVTSKSTDKEATS

-242 LASRSANTPVTKSAV
+242 LASRSANTPVTKSTV

-548 QAAGLGLTIAND
+548 QAAGLELKIASG
-560 TVTYNGKPQGTTV
+560 TVTYNGKPQGTSVTTGTV
-573 AITAGTAYDHFD
+573 YDHFD

-639 DNPVYDGRAHGT
+639 DNAVYDGRSHGT
-651 TATVTSGTNYDQLAF
+651 TATVTSGTNYGQLAF

-756 GTKIIMATPD
+756 GTKTITATPD

-783 LTIGDIAVKCLYEHV
+783 LTIGDIAVKYLYEHV

-835 TGYALAPN
+835 TGYVLAPN

-865 KTETAIVTYFDQTDN
+865 KTETAIV
-880 KVIKTDPLQGA
+880 A
-891 YGTTDAYR
+891 
-899 TADTIAAYENA
+899 
-910 GYDLVSDDYPTAGV
+910 
-924 VYDQDDI
+924 
-931 VQKYQ
+931 
-936 VTLVHKFVTRTPDN
+936 
-950 PGTPGE
+950 
-956 PIDPDNPNGPTYP
+956 
-969 VGTDFEDLTEQVSRT
+969 
-984 IQYLYK
+984 
-990 DGRTAKPDNVQAV
+990 
-1003 NFGRNVTVDE
+1003 
-1013 VNGTVVYTDWLTD
+1013 
-1026 DGAVTGRFE
+1026 
-1035 AVDSP
+1035 
-1040 LITGYT
+1040 
-1046 ADSTSIAGNPA
+1046 
-1057 VVWQDDDTTIPVTYT
+1057 
-1072 VNKEYATVTYFDQTD
+1072 YFDQTD

-1130 GVVYD
+1130 GVIYD
-1135 QDGSV
+1135 HDGSV

-1291 DMTTGAVLTT
+1291 DTTTGAVLTT

-1617 AGTDNVQLITF
+1617 AGTD
-1628 NRDATID
+1628 
-1635 EVDPTAVYTDW
+1635 
-1646 LNGTSATG
+1646 
-1654 RYTTVM
+1654 
-1660 SPVITGYTADKTQVA
+1660 
-1675 GRDSVANTDS
+1675 
-1685 DTQVVVTYAAKP
+1685 
-1697 EKATVT
+1697 
-1703 YVDVTT
+1703 
-1709 GKTLVTAN
+1709 
-1717 LTGDYRTQSNYRTA
+1717 
-1731 ETIAGYVK
+1731 
-1739 NGYELV
+1739 
-1745 RDNYPV
+1745 
-1751 SGMLFDVDDF
+1751 
-1761 AKTYTVTLKHKLV
+1761 
-1774 TVTPGNPGTPGQ
+1774 
-1786 PIDPDNP
+1786 
-1793 DGPKYPVGTTAQD
+1793 
-1806 LTKQV
+1806 
-1811 SQTIKYR
+1811 
-1818 YQNGASAGTD
+1818 

-1865 VTSPVIIGYTADRAR
+1865 VTSPVIIGYTADKTQVAGRDSVANTDSDTQ
-1880 VTGNDAVT
+1880 VV
-1888 SAAQPTNII
+1888 
-1897 VTYAINA
+1897 VTYAA
-1904 EKATVTYVDVTTDKT
+1904 KPEKATVTYVDVTTGKT
-1919 LATVSLTGDYQT
+1919 IATANLTGGYRTQ
-1931 SSDYRTANTIADYS
+1931 SNYRTAETIA
-1945 NQGYVLVRD
+1945 GYVKNGYELVRD
-1954 SYPVS
+1954 NYPVS
-1959 GAIFNDDGVVHSYLV
+1959 GMLFDVDNFA
-1974 QLAHVTTAT
+1974 
-1983 TETKT
+1983 KT
-1988 ITQTV
+1988 
-1993 HYQSTTGT
+1993 Y
-2001 QLHDDTVRAM
+2001 
-2011 TFTRTKR
+2011 
-2018 VDQVTGD
+2018 
-2025 VTYSNWSTN
+2025 
-2034 QADHTFERVAAFSI
+2034 
-2048 PGYHAVVTGTQ
+2048 
-2059 AVMVTPASVDDVQT
+2059 
-2073 IRYVTDRPST
+2073 
-2083 GETPKT
+2083 
-2089 PVKTVTVNKSDKIK
+2089 TVT
-2103 TTDTPDKV
+2103 
-2111 ATVKTPDKAQTVATT
+2111 
-2126 TAKQASVKRSVDLK
+2126 LK
-2140 QAQAVEQPAQTRP
+2140 H
-2153 ANVKTVKLA
+2153 KLA
-2162 KTTKSVKPTA
+2162 T
-2172 AHQSATHKQATLPQ
+2172 
-2186 TNDNRQASVAAE
+2186 
-2198 LLGLTA
+2198 
-2204 ATLLVGVSAIL
+2204 
-2215 KKRHN
+2215 

>member
-76 VLKSASTATATK
+76 VLKSSSTATATK
-88 TATQDAKAAT
+88 A
-98 DVTAATQDT
+98 VTQDT

-121 NRQSTAATKPAA
+121 NRQSAAATKPAA
-133 EVGTASS
+133 EVGAASS

-151 DGASASAP
+151 DGSSASAP
-159 SVTSKSTNTEATS
+159 SVTSKSTDTEATS
-172 ASATKTATT
+172 TSATKTATT
-181 SADTDVLNTET
+181 SVNTDTASTKMTN
-192 TSSSVAND
+192 SSVASD
-200 LTDATTASQTRTE
+200 VTASTPASQTRTE
-213 TGKTAS
+213 TEKTAGTH
-219 IPTAEAPTITT
+219 TAEAPTITT

-257 QAVSAITSEA
+257 PAVSAIASEA

-276 TTGTVSMDYGE
+276 TTGTVSMNYGE
-287 ASLADLESH
+287 ASLADLESY
-296 ISSPDETPANDVA
+296 ISSPDETPANDIA

-361 DTDFSTLDQ
+361 DTDLATLTQ
-370 IGSYSVTINA
+370 IGSYAVTINA
-380 AGKAGMSRVMQDYNA
+380 AGKAGMSRVMQGYNA
-395 YDTST
+395 YDTT

-421 NIVPVKIT
+421 KIVPVKIT

-444 LYTGSLT
+444 PYTGALT
-451 MLPVVTVKNATKQNI
+451 MLPVITVKNATKRNI

-483 KVGQRVLTLAD
+483 KVGQSILTPAD
-494 FTYTYQGTETN
+494 FTYAYQGTDAN
-505 LTGADTGK
+505 LTGTDTGQ
-513 YAITLNDAGR
+513 YTITLNEAGR
-523 KAVQAALGSN
+523 AAVQAALGSN
-533 YILDDAAVFTTTGAV
+533 YILDDAAVFTTIGTV

-560 TVTYNGKPQGTTV
+560 TVTYNGKPQGTSV
-573 AITAGTAYDHFD
+573 AVTTGTAYNHFD
-585 FTTTTDTNVGT
+585 FTTTTATNVGT

-639 DNPVYDGRAHGT
+639 DNAVYDGRAHGT
-651 TATVTSGTNYDQLAF
+651 TAAVTSGTNYDQLAF

-673 SGATTYTT
+673 SGATTYTK

-710 PAKATITIP
+710 PAKATITIS

-756 GTKIIMATPD
+756 GTKTITATPD

-783 LTIGDIAVKCLYEHV
+783 LTIGDIAVKYLYEHV

-835 TGYALAPN
+835 TGYVLAPN

-880 KVIKTDPLQGA
+880 KVIKTEPLQGA

-910 GYDLVSDDYPTAGV
+910 GYDLVDDDYPTAGV
-924 VYDQDDI
+924 VYDQDGS
-931 VQKYQ
+931 VQEYQ
-936 VTLVHKFVTRTPDN
+936 VTLVHQFVTRTPDN

-969 VGTDFEDLTEQVSRT
+969 VGTDFEDLTEQVSQT
-984 IQYLYK
+984 IHYLYK
-990 DGRTAKPDNVQAV
+990 DGRTAKPDNVQVV
-1003 NFGRNVTVDE
+1003 NFSRNVTVDE

-1026 DGAVTGRFE
+1026 DGTMTGRFE

-1046 ADSTSIAGNPA
+1046 ADSTSVAGNPG

-1072 VNKEYATVTYFDQTD
+1072 VNTEYATVTYFDQTD

-1130 GVVYD
+1130 GVIYD

-1146 LVHKFVTRT
+1146 LVHQFVTRT

-1188 VSQTIQY
+1188 VSQTIHY
-1195 LYKDGRTAKPNNVQ
+1195 LYKDGRTAKPDNVQ
-1209 AVNFSRNVTVDEVNG
+1209 VVNFSRNVTVDEVNG

-1254 ADPTSVAGRDTV
+1254 ADPTSVVGRDTV

-1281 NPEKATVTYE
+1281 NPEKATVIYE
-1291 DMTTGAVLTT
+1291 DTTTGVVLAT
-1301 DPITGDYQT
+1301 DPLTGDYQT
-1310 VSNYRTADRIAQY
+1310 VSNYQTADRIAQY
-1323 LNMGYELV
+1323 LNMGYKVV
-1331 SDDYPTSGAVFDK
+1331 SDGYPTAGAVFDK
-1344 DGSTQ
+1344 DGGTQ

-1361 LTPENPGTPGEPID
+1361 LTPDNPGTPGEPID

-1465 RIAGND
+1465 RIAGNN

-1495 TYVDVTTGKTLAIKS
+1495 TYVDVTTGKTLATDH
-1510 LTGDYQTTSSY
+1510 LTGNYQTTSSY

-1535 QLVRDNYPTSGAVFD
+1535 QLVRDNYPVSGMLFD
-1550 VDNFAKTYTVTLKHK
+1550 VDDFAKTYTVTLKHK
-1565 LATVTPENPGTPGQ
+1565 LVTVTPENPGTPGQ

-1592 VGTTAQDLTKQVSQ
+1592 AGTTAQDLTKQVSQ
-1606 TIKYRYQNGAS
+1606 TIKYQYQNGAS
-1617 AGTDNVQLITF
+1617 AGTDSAQLITF

-1635 EVDPTAVYTDW
+1635 EVDPTVVYTDW
-1646 LNGTSATG
+1646 LDGTSATG
-1654 RYTTVM
+1654 RYTTVT

-1709 GKTLVTAN
+1709 GKTLATAN

-1774 TVTPGNPGTPGQ
+1774 TVTPENPGTPGQ

-1793 DGPKYPVGTTAQD
+1793 DGPKYPVGTTVQD

-1818 YQNGASAGTD
+1818 YQNGASVGTD
-1828 SVQLITFNRDATI
+1828 NVQLITFNRDATI

-1865 VTSPVIIGYTADRAR
+1865 VTSPVIIGYTADRTR
-1880 VTGNDAVT
+1880 VTGDNAVT

-1897 VTYAINA
+1897 VTYALNA
-1904 EKATVTYVDVTTDKT
+1904 EKATVTYVDVTTDKA

-1993 HYQSTTGT
+1993 HYQSTAGT

>member
-1 MRNRLNRLG
+1 MRNRLNKLG

-61 SASVSSDMAEPSNAV
+61 SASVSSNMAEPSNAV
-76 VLKSASTATATK
+76 VLKSASTATVTK

-140 SADSSASISST
+140 RADSSASISST
-151 DGASASAP
+151 DGASAIAP
-159 SVTSKSTNTEATS
+159 SVTSKSTDTEATS
-172 ASATKTATT
+172 ASVTKTATT

-242 LASRSANTPVTKSAV
+242 LASRSANTPVTKSTV

-429 ATTGKNGLIILRPSQ
+429 ATTGKNGLIILRHSQ

-548 QAAGLGLTIAND
+548 QAAGLRLTIAND
-560 TVTYNGKPQGTTV
+560 TVTYNGKPQGTSVAVTTGTV
-573 AITAGTAYDHFD
+573 YDHFD

-596 YDDLT
+596 YDNLT

-639 DNPVYDGRAHGT
+639 DNAVYDGRAHGT

-756 GTKIIMATPD
+756 GTKTITATPD

-783 LTIGDIAVKCLYEHV
+783 LTIGDIAVKYLYEHV

-835 TGYALAPN
+835 TGYVLAPN
-843 TGLAYNGTLTD
+843 TGLAYNGTVTD

-865 KTETAIVTYFDQTDN
+865 KTETAI
-880 KVIKTDPLQGA
+880 
-891 YGTTDAYR
+891 
-899 TADTIAAYENA
+899 
-910 GYDLVSDDYPTAGV
+910 
-924 VYDQDDI
+924 
-931 VQKYQ
+931 
-936 VTLVHKFVTRTPDN
+936 
-950 PGTPGE
+950 
-956 PIDPDNPNGPTYP
+956 
-969 VGTDFEDLTEQVSRT
+969 
-984 IQYLYK
+984 
-990 DGRTAKPDNVQAV
+990 
-1003 NFGRNVTVDE
+1003 
-1013 VNGTVVYTDWLTD
+1013 
-1026 DGAVTGRFE
+1026 
-1035 AVDSP
+1035 
-1040 LITGYT
+1040 
-1046 ADSTSIAGNPA
+1046 
-1057 VVWQDDDTTIPVTYT
+1057 
-1072 VNKEYATVTYFDQTD
+1072 VTYFDQTD

-1115 ENAGYQLYR
+1115 ENAGYDLVD

-1140 QKYQVT
+1140 QEYQVT

-1155 PDNPGTPGEPIDPD
+1155 PDNPGTPGEPIDPN

-1291 DMTTGAVLTT
+1291 DTTTGAVLTT
-1301 DPITGDYQT
+1301 DPVTGDYQT

-1390 QDLIKQVDQ
+1390 QDLIKQVGQ

-1444 TTGRYMPV
+1444 TTGHYMPV

-1617 AGTDNVQLITF
+1617 AGTDSVQLITF

-1635 EVDPTAVYTDW
+1635 EVESTVVYTDW
-1646 LNGTSATG
+1646 LDGTSATG
-1654 RYTTVM
+1654 RYTTVT

-2186 TNDNRQASVAAE
+2186 TNDDRQASVAAE

>member
-1 MRNRLNRLG
+1 M
-10 LESKSHYKL
+10 
-19 YKSGRRWVAASIT
+19 
-32 VFSVGIGLTFSQVE
+32 TFSQVE

-140 SADSSASISST
+140 RADSSASISST

-159 SVTSKSTNTEATS
+159 SVTSKSTDKEATS

-242 LASRSANTPVTKSAV
+242 LASRSANTPVTKSTV

-548 QAAGLGLTIAND
+548 QAAGLELKIASG
-560 TVTYNGKPQGTTV
+560 TVTYNGKPQGTSVTTGTV
-573 AITAGTAYDHFD
+573 YDHFD

-639 DNPVYDGRAHGT
+639 DNAVYDGRSHGT

-710 PAKATITIP
+710 PAKATITIS

-756 GTKIIMATPD
+756 GTKTITATPD

-783 LTIGDIAVKCLYEHV
+783 LTIGDIAVKYLYEHV

-835 TGYALAPN
+835 TGYVLAPN

-880 KVIKTDPLQGA
+880 KVIKTEPLQGA

-910 GYDLVSDDYPTAGV
+910 GYDLVD
-924 VYDQDDI
+924 
-931 VQKYQ
+931 
-936 VTLVHKFVTRTPDN
+936 
-950 PGTPGE
+950 
-956 PIDPDNPNGPTYP
+956 
-969 VGTDFEDLTEQVSRT
+969 
-984 IQYLYK
+984 
-990 DGRTAKPDNVQAV
+990 
-1003 NFGRNVTVDE
+1003 
-1013 VNGTVVYTDWLTD
+1013 
-1026 DGAVTGRFE
+1026 
-1035 AVDSP
+1035 
-1040 LITGYT
+1040 
-1046 ADSTSIAGNPA
+1046 
-1057 VVWQDDDTTIPVTYT
+1057 
-1072 VNKEYATVTYFDQTD
+1072 
-1087 NKVIKTEPLQGAY
+1087 
-1100 GTTDAYRTADTIAAY
+1100 
-1115 ENAGYQLYR
+1115 

-1135 QDGSV
+1135 QDGIV

-1291 DMTTGAVLTT
+1291 DTTTGAVLTT

-1361 LTPENPGTPGEPID
+1361 LTPENPGT
-1375 PDNPNGPTYP
+1375 
-1385 AGTAV
+1385 AV
-1390 QDLIKQVDQ
+1390 QDLIKQVEQ

-1592 VGTTAQDLTKQVSQ
+1592 VGTTAQDL
-1606 TIKYRYQNGAS
+1606 
-1617 AGTDNVQLITF
+1617 
-1628 NRDATID
+1628 
-1635 EVDPTAVYTDW
+1635 
-1646 LNGTSATG
+1646 
-1654 RYTTVM
+1654 M
-1660 SPVITGYTADKTQVA
+1660 
-1675 GRDSVANTDS
+1675 
-1685 DTQVVVTYAAKP
+1685 
-1697 EKATVT
+1697 
-1703 YVDVTT
+1703 
-1709 GKTLVTAN
+1709 
-1717 LTGDYRTQSNYRTA
+1717 
-1731 ETIAGYVK
+1731 
-1739 NGYELV
+1739 
-1745 RDNYPV
+1745 
-1751 SGMLFDVDDF
+1751 
-1761 AKTYTVTLKHKLV
+1761 
-1774 TVTPGNPGTPGQ
+1774 
-1786 PIDPDNP
+1786 
-1793 DGPKYPVGTTAQD
+1793 
-1806 LTKQV
+1806 KQV

-1841 DEVEPT
+1841 DEVDPT
-1847 VVYTDWLDGTSA
+1847 AVYTDWLNGTSA

-1897 VTYAINA
+1897 VTYALNA